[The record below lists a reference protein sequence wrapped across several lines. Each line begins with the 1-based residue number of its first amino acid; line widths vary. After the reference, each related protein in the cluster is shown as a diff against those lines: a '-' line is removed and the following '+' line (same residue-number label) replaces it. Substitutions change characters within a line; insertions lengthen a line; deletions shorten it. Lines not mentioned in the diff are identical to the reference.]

1 MWTDS
6 GRGVN
11 VLDFTYSNDG
21 FLPYDSFDY
30 IFNEREMPEFGKVA
44 SPYLKP
50 LSTWKFYLAN
60 GQTEIPFGVENT
72 SFDDSDWP
80 LVNCPS
86 TWQTEGFGL
95 PQNLIYDYPVRLAEN
110 AARKEETISDKYIL
124 KSIGDEDDEVGI
136 YRTTV
141 VFKPEDI
148 DRALYLEASGISGS
162 FKIFIN
168 DKFLCNSHALF
179 TRKRILISGLVK
191 AGVNQITIMVNRYDR
206 DDDGHII
213 LDMMNFGFSGIFR
226 PIMIVEDSLLELS
239 NLHIKLEYV
248 PSAYISE
255 VAKMDALAVRETVSR
270 VPHGDFMIKVD
281 FSMRNHTNYMIPYS
295 VRISLLEAR
304 AEYDPYKLPFVN
316 IKGQSKPVVGVVDA
330 LKETRDST
338 DFIALDVAQWSD
350 CTPVQYDIVFEV
362 MDSEGKVICAKKKRF
377 GFRTTE
383 IVQDKLNVNDRRVN
397 LMLVKYYEFDP
408 QGGIAVPQDRMRQDI
423 ILMKRAGINGVI
435 ADGMPLSDEFL
446 NLCDQYGMYVI
457 ATAADFYMR
466 DYVEACMNHPSV
478 VMWGFQKYNFNPETA
493 RRVKN
498 ECMLIDDTRPWYCE
512 VLGPVISK
520 GKKVRSQ
527 GKITDMKPMP
537 SDAGAVFG
545 PWEDLCLDR
554 KKIFSLNRTGRNLF
568 ETIPGRTRFTDDD
581 TLYKWIHHADLVG
594 GKQKENSCIGQGIVD
609 AERNPHPIYLDI
621 KKQCQTIAIFASA
634 GDPANLTMRNSNQ
647 FGYTE
652 ELDLEWKVLLGGRAI
667 MSGRGVIPE
676 IEPFG
681 SRTLR
686 FPFSTEVFTT
696 PGWAQGKAEFIEM
709 YMNALSK
716 ELVFDIT
723 LKLHNDTYYA
733 KAGYE
738 VAFYQDVLTDNIASP
753 VGKIDTS
760 KSGLGSGEKPKVD
773 ETRQLG
779 AGNVPDTGIDSDV
792 ALPGSLE
799 DQALLTEDDGG
810 RVERIENGDQLA
822 KLGDNIID
830 ADAPV
835 EETISSVITKNT
847 VSTVSHGLF
856 VGKGNLRIGFSRDPG
871 SLESLEIAGYN
882 FLKGPLAPS
891 FYRCPSNIDRTDRSF
906 ILARTVFSKESDY
919 EQIQNSIKYI
929 GSEYSTRDG
938 EFTMISR
945 YKSFAMH
952 GEVILFYEV
961 PQADTLRVTLE
972 FKPKYDMVRYGIRFP
987 IVRNDCVC
995 SWYGR
1000 GPGESYVDRKNAARL
1015 GVYSAGAGKIY
1026 HPYARPAENSS
1037 HTDTQIVK
1045 ITNGDG
1051 DAIEIRRIGN
1061 NPKFDFTVLP
1071 YTPEQM
1077 NEFLHEEQLMHND
1090 FCEFFCDFASKEIER
1105 TQDNITSQPV
1115 KKDVKY
1121 RETFELKLVPRQGLV
1136 EET

>member
-1 MWTDS
+1 
-6 GRGVN
+6 
-11 VLDFTYSNDG
+11 
-21 FLPYDSFDY
+21 
-30 IFNEREMPEFGKVA
+30 MPEFGKVA

-50 LSTWKFYLAN
+50 LTTWKFYLAN
-60 GQTEIPFGVENT
+60 GQSEVPFGVMNT
-72 SFDDSDWP
+72 SYDDSEWA

-95 PQNLIYDYPVRLAEN
+95 PQNLIYDYPIRLAEN
-110 AARKEETISDKYIL
+110 AARREESISDKYIM
-124 KSIGDEDDEVGI
+124 KSTGNDDDEVGI

-141 VFKPEDI
+141 VFTPEEI
-148 DRALYLEASGISGS
+148 ERALYLETSGICGS
-162 FKIFIN
+162 FKVFIN
-168 DKFLCNSHALF
+168 DKLLCNSHAIF
-179 TRKRILISGLVK
+179 TRKRLLISGLVK
-191 AGVNQITIMVNRYDR
+191 AGVNQITIIVNRYDR

-213 LDMMNFGFSGIFR
+213 LDMMNFGFSGLFR

-255 VAKMDALAVRETVSR
+255 VAKMDTLAVRENVSR

-281 FSMRNHTNYMIPYS
+281 FAMRNHTNYMIPYS

-316 IKGQSKPVVGVVDA
+316 IKGQSEPVVGVVDA
-330 LKETRDST
+330 LKETRAST

-350 CTPVQYDIVFEV
+350 CTPVQYDIIFEV

-457 ATAADFYMR
+457 ATSADFYLR

-478 VMWGFQKYNFNPETA
+478 VMWGIQRYNYNDEA
-493 RRVKN
+493 AQRVKN
-498 ECMLIDDTRPWYCE
+498 ECVLIDDSRPWYCE
-512 VLGPVISK
+512 VTRAEKTGA
-520 GKKVRSQ
+520 KKVRPQ
-527 GKITDMKPMP
+527 GKISDMRPLP

-554 KKIFSLNRTGRNLF
+554 KKIFGLNRTGRNLF
-568 ETIPGRTRFTDDD
+568 ESIPGRTRFTDDD

-634 GDPANLTMRNSNQ
+634 GDPSNLTMRNSNQ

>member
-1 MWTDS
+1 
-6 GRGVN
+6 
-11 VLDFTYSNDG
+11 
-21 FLPYDSFDY
+21 
-30 IFNEREMPEFGKVA
+30 MPEFGKVA
-44 SPYLKP
+44 SPYMKP
-50 LSTWKFYLAN
+50 LKTWKFYLAN
-60 GQTEIPFGVENT
+60 GQSEVPFGVMNS

-80 LVNCPS
+80 LINCPS

-95 PQNLIYDYPVRLAEN
+95 PQNLIYDYPERVAQDV
-110 AARKEETISDKYIL
+110 ARKEETISDKYVL
-124 KSIGDEDDEVGI
+124 KSVGYDDDEVGI

-148 DRALYLEASGISGS
+148 DRALYLETSGICGS
-162 FKIFIN
+162 FKVFVN
-168 DKFLCNSHALF
+168 DKLLCSSHAVF
-179 TRKRILISGLVK
+179 TRKRLLISGLVR
-191 AGVNQITIMVNRYDR
+191 AGVNQITIIVNRYDR

-213 LDMMNFGFSGIFR
+213 LDMMNFGFSGLFR

-239 NLHIKLEYV
+239 NLHIQLEYV

-255 VAKMDALAVRETVSR
+255 VAKMDALATRSSVSR

-281 FSMRNHTNYMIPYS
+281 FGLRNHTNYMIPYS

-316 IKGQSKPVVGVVDA
+316 IKGQSEPVVGVVDA
-330 LKETRDST
+330 LKETRANT
-338 DFIALDVAQWSD
+338 DFVALDVAQWSD

-383 IVQDKLNVNDRRVN
+383 IVQDKLNINDRRVN
-397 LMLVKYYEFDP
+397 LNLVKYYEFDP
-408 QGGIAVPQDRMRQDI
+408 QNGIAVSLDRMRQDI

-435 ADGMPLSDEFL
+435 ADGMPLSDDFL

-457 ATAADFYMR
+457 ATSSVLYMR
-466 DYVEACMNHPSV
+466 DYVESAMNHPSV
-478 VMWGFQKYNFNPETA
+478 VMWGFQKYNFNYELA
-493 RRVKN
+493 HRIKR
-498 ECMLIDDTRPWYCE
+498 ECTMIDDTRRWYCE
-512 VLGPVISK
+512 AQIASAANKKAKPLERIS
-520 GKKVRSQ
+520 
-527 GKITDMKPMP
+527 DMKPLP
-537 SDAGAVFG
+537 SEAGAVFG

-554 KKIFSLNRTGRNLF
+554 KKIFDLNRTGRNLF
-568 ETIPGRTRFTDDD
+568 ETIPGRTRFTDDE
-581 TLYKWIHHADLVG
+581 TPYKWIHHADLVG

-621 KKQCQTIAIFASA
+621 KKQCQSVVIFAAA
-634 GDPANLTMRNSNQ
+634 GDPATLTMRNSNQ
-647 FGYTE
+647 FGYTS
-652 ELDLEWKVLLGGRAI
+652 ELDLEWKILLGGRAI

-681 SRTLR
+681 SRTLK
-686 FPFSTEVFTT
+686 FPFATDVFTT
-696 PGWAQGKAEFIEM
+696 PGWAQGKAEFVEM

-723 LKLHNDTYYA
+723 LKLHKDTYYA

-753 VGKIDTS
+753 VGDMPSDSLGLGDGEKPEA
-760 KSGLGSGEKPKVD
+760 KAPMQLGSGMKDPEN
-773 ETRQLG
+773 TLM
-779 AGNVPDTGIDSDV
+779 DTGVDS
-792 ALPGSLE
+792 
-799 DQALLTEDDGG
+799 DQALLTEDDNG
-810 RVERIENGDQLA
+810 RVERMSESSGLA
-822 KLGDNIID
+822 GN
-830 ADAPV
+830 
-835 EETISSVITKNT
+835 EEGFDDGSVPLDEKITDVITHNAVYT
-847 VSTVSHGLF
+847 VPHGLY
-856 VGKGNLRIGFSRDPG
+856 VGKGDLKIGFGRNPG

-882 FLKGPLAPS
+882 FLKGPLVPS

-919 EQIQNSIKYI
+919 EHIQESIKYI
-929 GSEYSTRDG
+929 GSEYGSRDG

-961 PQADTLRVTLE
+961 PRADTVRVTLE

-987 IVRNDCVC
+987 IVRDDCVC

-1037 HTDTQIVK
+1037 HTDTQVVK
-1045 ITNGDG
+1045 LTNGDG
-1051 DAIEIRRIGN
+1051 DSIEIRRIGY

-1077 NEFLHEEQLMHND
+1077 NEFLHEEQLMNND

-1105 TQDNITSQPV
+1105 TKDNITSQPV

-1121 RETFELKLVPRQGLV
+1121 KETFEIRLVPGANYV
-1136 EET
+1136 GEA

>member
-1 MWTDS
+1 
-6 GRGVN
+6 
-11 VLDFTYSNDG
+11 
-21 FLPYDSFDY
+21 
-30 IFNEREMPEFGKVA
+30 MPEFGKVA
-44 SPYLKP
+44 SPYMKP
-50 LSTWKFYLAN
+50 LKTWKFYLAN
-60 GQTEIPFGVENT
+60 GQSEVPFGVMNS

-80 LVNCPS
+80 LINCPS

-95 PQNLIYDYPVRLAEN
+95 PQNLIYDYPERVAQDV
-110 AARKEETISDKYIL
+110 ARKEETISDKYVL
-124 KSIGDEDDEVGI
+124 KSVGYDDDEVGI

-148 DRALYLEASGISGS
+148 DRALYLETSGICGS
-162 FKIFIN
+162 FKVFVN
-168 DKFLCNSHALF
+168 DKLLCSSHAVF
-179 TRKRILISGLVK
+179 TRKRLLISGLVR
-191 AGVNQITIMVNRYDR
+191 AGVNQITIIVNRYDR

-213 LDMMNFGFSGIFR
+213 LDMMNFGFSGLFR

-239 NLHIKLEYV
+239 NLHIQLEYV

-255 VAKMDALAVRETVSR
+255 VAKMDALATRSSVSR

-281 FSMRNHTNYMIPYS
+281 FGLRNHTNYMIPYS

-316 IKGQSKPVVGVVDA
+316 IKGQSEPVVGVVDA
-330 LKETRDST
+330 LKETRANT
-338 DFIALDVAQWSD
+338 DFVALDVAQWSD

-383 IVQDKLNVNDRRVN
+383 IVQDKLNINDRRVN
-397 LMLVKYYEFDP
+397 LNLVKYYEFDP
-408 QGGIAVPQDRMRQDI
+408 QNGIAVSLDRMRQDI

-435 ADGMPLSDEFL
+435 ADGMPLSDDFL

-457 ATAADFYMR
+457 ATSSVLYMR
-466 DYVEACMNHPSV
+466 DYVESAMNHPSV
-478 VMWGFQKYNFNPETA
+478 VMWGFQKYNFNYELA
-493 RRVKN
+493 HRIKR
-498 ECMLIDDTRPWYCE
+498 ECTMIDDTRRWYCE
-512 VLGPVISK
+512 AQIASAANKKAKPLERIS
-520 GKKVRSQ
+520 
-527 GKITDMKPMP
+527 DMKPLP
-537 SDAGAVFG
+537 SEAGAVFG

-554 KKIFSLNRTGRNLF
+554 KKIFDLNRTGRNLF
-568 ETIPGRTRFTDDD
+568 ETIPGRTRFTDDE
-581 TLYKWIHHADLVG
+581 TPYKWIHHADLVG

-621 KKQCQTIAIFASA
+621 KKQCQSVVIFAAA
-634 GDPANLTMRNSNQ
+634 GDPATLTMRNSNQ
-647 FGYTE
+647 FGYTP
-652 ELDLEWKVLLGGRAI
+652 ELDLEWKILLGGRAI

-681 SRTLR
+681 SRTLK
-686 FPFSTEVFTT
+686 FPFATDVFTT
-696 PGWAQGKAEFIEM
+696 PGWAQGKAEFVEM

-723 LKLHNDTYYA
+723 LKLHKDTYYA

-753 VGKIDTS
+753 VGDMPSDSLGLGDGEKPEA
-760 KSGLGSGEKPKVD
+760 KAPMQLGSGMKDPEN
-773 ETRQLG
+773 TLM
-779 AGNVPDTGIDSDV
+779 DTGVDS
-792 ALPGSLE
+792 
-799 DQALLTEDDGG
+799 DQALLTEDDNG
-810 RVERIENGDQLA
+810 RVERMSERSGLA
-822 KLGDNIID
+822 GYEEGFDD
-830 ADAPV
+830 GSAPLD
-835 EETISSVITKNT
+835 EKITDVITHNAVYT
-847 VSTVSHGLF
+847 VPHGLY
-856 VGKGNLRIGFSRDPG
+856 VGKGDLKIGFGRNPG

-882 FLKGPLAPS
+882 FLKGPLVPS

-919 EQIQNSIKYI
+919 EHIQESIKYI
-929 GSEYSTRDG
+929 GSEYGSRDG

-961 PQADTLRVTLE
+961 PRADTVRVTLE

-987 IVRNDCVC
+987 IVRDDCVC

-1015 GVYSAGAGKIY
+1015 GVYSAEAGKIY

-1037 HTDTQIVK
+1037 HTDTQVVK
-1045 ITNGDG
+1045 LTNGDG
-1051 DAIEIRRIGN
+1051 DSIEIRRIGY

-1077 NEFLHEEQLMHND
+1077 NEFLHEEQLMNND

-1105 TQDNITSQPV
+1105 TKDNITSQPV

-1121 RETFELKLVPRQGLV
+1121 KETFEIRLVPGANYV
-1136 EET
+1136 GEA

>member
-1 MWTDS
+1 ME
-6 GRGVN
+6 
-11 VLDFTYSNDG
+11 FTYSNDG
-21 FLPYDSFDY
+21 FLPYSSFDY
-30 IFNEREMPEFGKVA
+30 IFGEREMPEFGKVA
-44 SPYLKP
+44 SPYMKP
-50 LSTWKFYLAN
+50 LKTWKFYLAN
-60 GQTEIPFGVENT
+60 GQSEVPFGVMNS

-80 LVNCPS
+80 LINCPS

-95 PQNLIYDYPVRLAEN
+95 PQNLIYDYPERVAQDV
-110 AARKEETISDKYIL
+110 ARKEETISDKYVL
-124 KSIGDEDDEVGI
+124 KSVGYDDDEVGI

-148 DRALYLEASGISGS
+148 DRALYLETSGICGS
-162 FKIFIN
+162 FKVFVN
-168 DKFLCNSHALF
+168 DKLLCSSHAVF
-179 TRKRILISGLVK
+179 TRKRLLISGLVR
-191 AGVNQITIMVNRYDR
+191 AGVNQITIIVNRYDR

-213 LDMMNFGFSGIFR
+213 LDMMNFGFSGLFR

-239 NLHIKLEYV
+239 NLHIQLEYV

-255 VAKMDALAVRETVSR
+255 VAKMDALATRSSVSR
-270 VPHGDFMIKVD
+270 APHGDFMIKVD
-281 FSMRNHTNYMIPYS
+281 FGLRNHTNYMIPYS

-316 IKGQSKPVVGVVDA
+316 IKGQSEPVVGVVDA
-330 LKETRDST
+330 LKETRANT
-338 DFIALDVAQWSD
+338 DFVALDVAQWSD

-383 IVQDKLNVNDRRVN
+383 IVQDKLNINDRRVN
-397 LMLVKYYEFDP
+397 LNLVKYYEFDP
-408 QGGIAVPQDRMRQDI
+408 QNGIAVSLDRMRQDI

-435 ADGMPLSDEFL
+435 ADGMPLSDDFL

-457 ATAADFYMR
+457 ATSSVLYMR
-466 DYVEACMNHPSV
+466 DYVESAMNHPSV
-478 VMWGFQKYNFNPETA
+478 VMWGFQKYNFNYELA
-493 RRVKN
+493 HRIKR
-498 ECMLIDDTRPWYCE
+498 ECTMIDDTRRWYCE
-512 VLGPVISK
+512 AQIASAANKKAKPLERIS
-520 GKKVRSQ
+520 
-527 GKITDMKPMP
+527 DMKPLP
-537 SDAGAVFG
+537 SEAGAVFG
-545 PWEDLCLDR
+545 PWEDLCLAR
-554 KKIFSLNRTGRNLF
+554 KKIFDLNRTGRNLF
-568 ETIPGRTRFTDDD
+568 ETIPGRTRFTDDE
-581 TLYKWIHHADLVG
+581 TPYKWIHHADLVG

-621 KKQCQTIAIFASA
+621 KKQCQSVVIFAAA
-634 GDPANLTMRNSNQ
+634 GDPATLTMRNSNQ
-647 FGYTE
+647 FGYTP
-652 ELDLEWKVLLGGRAI
+652 ELDLEWKILLGGRAI

-681 SRTLR
+681 SRTLK
-686 FPFSTEVFTT
+686 FPFATDVFTT
-696 PGWAQGKAEFIEM
+696 PGWAQGKAEFVEM

-723 LKLHNDTYYA
+723 LKLHKDTYYA

-753 VGKIDTS
+753 VGDMPSDSLGLGDGEKPEA
-760 KSGLGSGEKPKVD
+760 KAPMQLGSGMKDPEN
-773 ETRQLG
+773 TLM
-779 AGNVPDTGIDSDV
+779 DTGVDS
-792 ALPGSLE
+792 
-799 DQALLTEDDGG
+799 DQALLTEDDNG
-810 RVERIENGDQLA
+810 RVERMSSNSGLA
-822 KLGDNIID
+822 GYEEGFDD
-830 ADAPV
+830 GSAPLD
-835 EETISSVITKNT
+835 EKITDVITHNAVYT
-847 VSTVSHGLF
+847 VPHGLY
-856 VGKGNLRIGFSRDPG
+856 VGKGDLKIGFGRNPG

-882 FLKGPLAPS
+882 FLKGPLVPS

-919 EQIQNSIKYI
+919 EHIQESIKYI
-929 GSEYSTRDG
+929 GSEYGSRDG

-961 PQADTLRVTLE
+961 PRADTVRVTLE

-987 IVRNDCVC
+987 IVRDDCVC

-1037 HTDTQIVK
+1037 HTDTQVVK
-1045 ITNGDG
+1045 LTNGDG
-1051 DAIEIRRIGN
+1051 DSIEIRRIGY

-1077 NEFLHEEQLMHND
+1077 NEFLHEEQLMNND

-1105 TQDNITSQPV
+1105 TKDNITSQPV

-1121 RETFELKLVPRQGLV
+1121 KETFEIRLVPGANYV
-1136 EET
+1136 GEA

>member
-1 MWTDS
+1 
-6 GRGVN
+6 
-11 VLDFTYSNDG
+11 
-21 FLPYDSFDY
+21 
-30 IFNEREMPEFGKVA
+30 MPEFGKVA

-50 LSTWKFYLAN
+50 LTTWKFYLAN
-60 GQTEIPFGVENT
+60 GQSEVPFGVMNT
-72 SFDDSDWP
+72 SYDDSEWA

-95 PQNLIYDYPVRLAEN
+95 PQNLIYDYPIRLAEN
-110 AARKEETISDKYIL
+110 AARREESISDKYIM
-124 KSIGDEDDEVGI
+124 KSTGNDDDEVGI

-141 VFKPEDI
+141 VFTPEEI
-148 DRALYLEASGISGS
+148 ERALYLETSGICGS
-162 FKIFIN
+162 FKVFIN
-168 DKFLCNSHALF
+168 DKLLCNSHAIF
-179 TRKRILISGLVK
+179 TRKRLLISGLVK
-191 AGVNQITIMVNRYDR
+191 AGVNQITIIVNRYDR

-213 LDMMNFGFSGIFR
+213 LDMMNFGFSGLFR

-255 VAKMDALAVRETVSR
+255 VAKMDTLAVRENVSR

-281 FSMRNHTNYMIPYS
+281 FAMRNHTNYMIPYS

-316 IKGQSKPVVGVVDA
+316 IKGQSEPVVGVVDA
-330 LKETRDST
+330 LKETRAST

-350 CTPVQYDIVFEV
+350 CTPVQYDIIFEV

-457 ATAADFYMR
+457 ATSADFYLR

-478 VMWGFQKYNFNPETA
+478 VMWGIQRYNYNDEA
-493 RRVKN
+493 AQRVKN
-498 ECMLIDDTRPWYCE
+498 ECVLIDDSRPWYCE
-512 VLGPVISK
+512 VTRAEKTGA
-520 GKKVRSQ
+520 KKVRPQ
-527 GKITDMKPMP
+527 GKISDMRPLP

-554 KKIFSLNRTGRNLF
+554 KKIFGLNRTGRNLF
-568 ETIPGRTRFTDDD
+568 ESIPGRTRFTDDD

>member
-1 MWTDS
+1 
-6 GRGVN
+6 
-11 VLDFTYSNDG
+11 
-21 FLPYDSFDY
+21 
-30 IFNEREMPEFGKVA
+30 MPEFGKVA
-44 SPYLKP
+44 SPYMKP
-50 LSTWKFYLAN
+50 LKTWKFYLAN
-60 GQTEIPFGVENT
+60 GQSEVPFGVMNS

-80 LVNCPS
+80 LINCPS

-95 PQNLIYDYPVRLAEN
+95 PQNLIYDYPERVAQDV
-110 AARKEETISDKYIL
+110 ARKEETISDKYVL
-124 KSIGDEDDEVGI
+124 KSVGYDDDEVGI

-148 DRALYLEASGISGS
+148 DRALYLETSGICGS
-162 FKIFIN
+162 FKVFVN
-168 DKFLCNSHALF
+168 DKLLCSSHAVF
-179 TRKRILISGLVK
+179 TRKRLLISGLVR
-191 AGVNQITIMVNRYDR
+191 AGVNQITIIVNRYDR

-213 LDMMNFGFSGIFR
+213 LDMMNFGFSGLFR

-239 NLHIKLEYV
+239 NLHIQLEYV

-255 VAKMDALAVRETVSR
+255 VAKMDALATRSSVSR

-281 FSMRNHTNYMIPYS
+281 FGLRNHTNYMIPYS

-316 IKGQSKPVVGVVDA
+316 IKGQSEPVVGVVDA
-330 LKETRDST
+330 LKETRANT
-338 DFIALDVAQWSD
+338 DFVALDVAQWSD

-383 IVQDKLNVNDRRVN
+383 IVQDKLNINDRRVN
-397 LMLVKYYEFDP
+397 LNLVKYYEFDP
-408 QGGIAVPQDRMRQDI
+408 QNGIAVSLDRMRQDI

-435 ADGMPLSDEFL
+435 ADGMPLSDDFL

-457 ATAADFYMR
+457 ATSSVLYMR
-466 DYVEACMNHPSV
+466 DYVESAMNHPSV
-478 VMWGFQKYNFNPETA
+478 VMWGFQKYNFNYELA
-493 RRVKN
+493 HRIKR
-498 ECMLIDDTRPWYCE
+498 ECTMIDDTRRWYCE
-512 VLGPVISK
+512 AQIASAANKKAKPLERIS
-520 GKKVRSQ
+520 
-527 GKITDMKPMP
+527 DMKPLP
-537 SDAGAVFG
+537 SEAGAVFG

-554 KKIFSLNRTGRNLF
+554 KKIFDLNRTGRNLF
-568 ETIPGRTRFTDDD
+568 ETIPGRTRFTDDE
-581 TLYKWIHHADLVG
+581 TPYKWIHHADLVG

-621 KKQCQTIAIFASA
+621 KKQCQSVVIFAAA
-634 GDPANLTMRNSNQ
+634 GDPATLTMRNSNQ
-647 FGYTE
+647 FGYTS
-652 ELDLEWKVLLGGRAI
+652 ELDLEWKILLGGRAI

-681 SRTLR
+681 SRTLK
-686 FPFSTEVFTT
+686 FPFATDVFTT
-696 PGWAQGKAEFIEM
+696 PGWAQGKAEFVEM

-723 LKLHNDTYYA
+723 LKLHKDTYYA

-753 VGKIDTS
+753 VGDMPSDSLGLGDGEKPEA
-760 KSGLGSGEKPKVD
+760 KAPMQLGSGMKDPEN
-773 ETRQLG
+773 TLM
-779 AGNVPDTGIDSDV
+779 DTGVDS
-792 ALPGSLE
+792 
-799 DQALLTEDDGG
+799 DQALLTEDDNG
-810 RVERIENGDQLA
+810 RVERMSSNSGLA
-822 KLGDNIID
+822 GYEEGFDD
-830 ADAPV
+830 GSAPLD
-835 EETISSVITKNT
+835 EKITDVITHNAVYT
-847 VSTVSHGLF
+847 VPHGLY
-856 VGKGNLRIGFSRDPG
+856 VGKGDLKIGFGRNPG

-882 FLKGPLAPS
+882 FLKGPLVPS

-919 EQIQNSIKYI
+919 EHIQESIKYI
-929 GSEYSTRDG
+929 GSEYGSRDG

-961 PQADTLRVTLE
+961 PRADTVRVTLE

-987 IVRNDCVC
+987 IVRDDCVC

-1037 HTDTQIVK
+1037 HTDTQVVK
-1045 ITNGDG
+1045 LTNGDG
-1051 DAIEIRRIGN
+1051 DSIEIRRIGY

-1077 NEFLHEEQLMHND
+1077 NEFLHEEQLMNND

-1105 TQDNITSQPV
+1105 TKDNITSQPV

-1121 RETFELKLVPRQGLV
+1121 KETFEIRLVPGANYV
-1136 EET
+1136 GEA

>member
-1 MWTDS
+1 
-6 GRGVN
+6 
-11 VLDFTYSNDG
+11 
-21 FLPYDSFDY
+21 
-30 IFNEREMPEFGKVA
+30 MPEFGKVA
-44 SPYLKP
+44 SPYMKP
-50 LSTWKFYLAN
+50 LKTWKFYLAN
-60 GQTEIPFGVENT
+60 GQSEVPFGVMNS

-80 LVNCPS
+80 LINCPS

-95 PQNLIYDYPVRLAEN
+95 PQNLIYDYPERVAQDV
-110 AARKEETISDKYIL
+110 ARKEETISDKYVL
-124 KSIGDEDDEVGI
+124 KSVGYDDDEVGI

-148 DRALYLEASGISGS
+148 DRALYLETSGICGS
-162 FKIFIN
+162 FKVFVN
-168 DKFLCNSHALF
+168 DKLLCSSHAVF
-179 TRKRILISGLVK
+179 TRKRLLISGLVR
-191 AGVNQITIMVNRYDR
+191 AGVNQITIIVNRYDR

-213 LDMMNFGFSGIFR
+213 LDMMNFGFSGLFR

-239 NLHIKLEYV
+239 NLHIQLEYV

-255 VAKMDALAVRETVSR
+255 VAKMDALATRSSVSR

-281 FSMRNHTNYMIPYS
+281 FGLRNHTNYMIPYS

-316 IKGQSKPVVGVVDA
+316 IKGQSEPVVGVVDA
-330 LKETRDST
+330 LKETRANT
-338 DFIALDVAQWSD
+338 DFVALNVAQWSD

-383 IVQDKLNVNDRRVN
+383 IVQDKLNINDRRVN
-397 LMLVKYYEFDP
+397 LNLVKYYEFDP
-408 QGGIAVPQDRMRQDI
+408 QNGIAVSLDRMRQDI

-435 ADGMPLSDEFL
+435 ADGMPLSDDFL

-457 ATAADFYMR
+457 ATSSVLYMR
-466 DYVEACMNHPSV
+466 DYVESAMNHPSV
-478 VMWGFQKYNFNPETA
+478 VMWGFQKYNFNYELA
-493 RRVKN
+493 HRIKR
-498 ECMLIDDTRPWYCE
+498 ECTMIDDTRRWYCE
-512 VLGPVISK
+512 AQIASAANKKAKPLERIS
-520 GKKVRSQ
+520 
-527 GKITDMKPMP
+527 DMKPLP
-537 SDAGAVFG
+537 SEAGAVFG

-554 KKIFSLNRTGRNLF
+554 KKIFDLNRTGRNLF
-568 ETIPGRTRFTDDD
+568 ETIPGRTRFTDDE
-581 TLYKWIHHADLVG
+581 TPYKWIHHADLVG

-621 KKQCQTIAIFASA
+621 KKQCQSVVIFAAA
-634 GDPANLTMRNSNQ
+634 GDPATLTMRNSNQ
-647 FGYTE
+647 FGYTP
-652 ELDLEWKVLLGGRAI
+652 ELDLEWKILLGGRAI

-681 SRTLR
+681 SRTLK
-686 FPFSTEVFTT
+686 FPFATDVFTT
-696 PGWAQGKAEFIEM
+696 PGWAQGKAEFVEM

-723 LKLHNDTYYA
+723 LKLHKDTYYA

-753 VGKIDTS
+753 VGDMPSDSLGLGDGEKPEA
-760 KSGLGSGEKPKVD
+760 KAPMQLGSGMKDPEN
-773 ETRQLG
+773 TLM
-779 AGNVPDTGIDSDV
+779 DTGVDS
-792 ALPGSLE
+792 
-799 DQALLTEDDGG
+799 DQALLTEDDNG
-810 RVERIENGDQLA
+810 RVERMSESSGLA
-822 KLGDNIID
+822 GYEEGFDD
-830 ADAPV
+830 GSAPLD
-835 EETISSVITKNT
+835 EKITDVITHNAVYT
-847 VSTVSHGLF
+847 VPHGLY
-856 VGKGNLRIGFSRDPG
+856 VGKGDLKIGFGRNPG

-882 FLKGPLAPS
+882 FLKGPLVPS

-919 EQIQNSIKYI
+919 EHIQESIKYI
-929 GSEYSTRDG
+929 GSEYGSRDG

-961 PQADTLRVTLE
+961 PRADTVRVTLE

-987 IVRNDCVC
+987 IVRDDCVC

-1037 HTDTQIVK
+1037 HTDTQVVK
-1045 ITNGDG
+1045 LTNGDG
-1051 DAIEIRRIGN
+1051 DSIEIRRIGY

-1077 NEFLHEEQLMHND
+1077 NEFLHEEQLMNND

-1105 TQDNITSQPV
+1105 TKDNITSQPV

-1121 RETFELKLVPRQGLV
+1121 KETFEIRLVPGANYV
-1136 EET
+1136 GEA

>member
-1 MWTDS
+1 
-6 GRGVN
+6 
-11 VLDFTYSNDG
+11 
-21 FLPYDSFDY
+21 
-30 IFNEREMPEFGKVA
+30 MPEFGKVA
-44 SPYLKP
+44 SPYLKT
-50 LSTWKFYLAN
+50 LTTWKFYLAN
-60 GQTEIPFGVENT
+60 GQSEVPFGVMNT
-72 SFDDSDWP
+72 SYDDSEWA

-95 PQNLIYDYPVRLAEN
+95 PQNLIYDYPIRLAEN
-110 AARKEETISDKYIL
+110 AARREESISDKYIM
-124 KSIGDEDDEVGI
+124 KSTGNDDDEVGI

-141 VFKPEDI
+141 VFTPEEI
-148 DRALYLEASGISGS
+148 ERALYLETSGICGS
-162 FKIFIN
+162 FKVFIN
-168 DKFLCNSHALF
+168 DKLLCNSHAIF
-179 TRKRILISGLVK
+179 TRKRLLISGLVK
-191 AGVNQITIMVNRYDR
+191 AGVNQITIIVNRYDR

-213 LDMMNFGFSGIFR
+213 LDMMNFGFSGLFR

-255 VAKMDALAVRETVSR
+255 VAKMDTLAVRENVSR

-281 FSMRNHTNYMIPYS
+281 FAMRNHTNYMIPYS

-316 IKGQSKPVVGVVDA
+316 IKGQSEPVVGVVDA
-330 LKETRDST
+330 LKETRAST

-350 CTPVQYDIVFEV
+350 CTPVQYDIIFEV

-457 ATAADFYMR
+457 ATSADFYLR

-478 VMWGFQKYNFNPETA
+478 VMWGIQRYNYNDEA
-493 RRVKN
+493 AQRVKN
-498 ECMLIDDTRPWYCE
+498 ECVLIDDSRPWYCE
-512 VLGPVISK
+512 VTRAEKTGA
-520 GKKVRSQ
+520 KKVRPQ
-527 GKITDMKPMP
+527 GKISDMRPLP

-554 KKIFSLNRTGRNLF
+554 KKIFGLNRTGRNLF
-568 ETIPGRTRFTDDD
+568 ESIPGRTRFTDDD

-738 VAFYQDVLTDNIASP
+738 VAFYQDILTDNIASP

-1015 GVYSAGAGKIY
+1015 GVYSAGVGKIY

-1136 EET
+1136 DET

>member
-1 MWTDS
+1 ME
-6 GRGVN
+6 
-11 VLDFTYSNDG
+11 FTYSNDG
-21 FLPYDSFDY
+21 FLPYSSFDY
-30 IFNEREMPEFGKVA
+30 IFGEREMPEFGKVA
-44 SPYLKP
+44 SPYMKP
-50 LSTWKFYLAN
+50 LKTWKFYLAN
-60 GQTEIPFGVENT
+60 GQSEVPFGVMNT
-72 SFDDSDWP
+72 SFDDSDWA

-95 PQNLIYDYPVRLAEN
+95 PQNLIYDYPERLAHDV
-110 AARKEETISDKYIL
+110 ARKEESISDKYIL
-124 KSIGDEDDEVGI
+124 KSTGCDDDEVGI

-148 DRALYLEASGISGS
+148 DRALYLETSGICGS
-162 FKIFIN
+162 FKVFVN
-168 DKFLCNSHALF
+168 DKLLCNSHAIF
-179 TRKRILISGLVK
+179 TRKRLLISGLVK
-191 AGVNQITIMVNRYDR
+191 AGVNQITIIVNRYDR

-239 NLHIKLEYV
+239 NLHIQLEYV

-255 VAKMDALAVRETVSR
+255 VAKMDALATRSSVSR

-281 FSMRNHTNYMIPYS
+281 FAMRNHTNYMIPYS

-316 IKGQSKPVVGVVDA
+316 IKGQSEPVVGVVDA
-330 LKETRDST
+330 LKETRAST
-338 DFIALDVAQWSD
+338 DFVALDVAQWSD

-362 MDSEGKVICAKKKRF
+362 MDSEGKAICAKKKRF

-383 IVQDKLNVNDRRVN
+383 IVQDKLNINDRRVN
-397 LMLVKYYEFDP
+397 LNLVKYYEFDP
-408 QGGIAVPQDRMRQDI
+408 QNGIAVSLDRMRQDI

-457 ATAADFYMR
+457 ATSSVAYMR
-466 DYVEACMNHPSV
+466 DYVEAAMNHPSV
-478 VMWGFQKYNFNPETA
+478 VMWGFQKYNFDYELAN
-493 RRVKN
+493 RVKH
-498 ECMLIDDTRPWYCE
+498 ECIRIDDTRRWYCE
-512 VLGPVISK
+512 AKIADASNKKAKPLERIS
-520 GKKVRSQ
+520 
-527 GKITDMKPMP
+527 DMKPLP
-537 SDAGAVFG
+537 SEAGAVFG

-554 KKIFSLNRTGRNLF
+554 KKIFDLNRTERNLF
-568 ETIPGRTRFTDDD
+568 ETIPGRTRFTDDE
-581 TLYKWIHHADLVG
+581 TPYKWIHHADLVG

-621 KKQCQTIAIFASA
+621 KKQCQSIVIFSAA
-634 GDPANLTMRNSNQ
+634 GDPATLTMRNSNQ
-647 FGYTE
+647 FGYTS
-652 ELDLEWKVLLGGRAI
+652 ELDLEWKILLGGRAI

-681 SRTLR
+681 SRTLK
-686 FPFSTEVFTT
+686 FPFATDIFTT

-723 LKLHNDTYYA
+723 LKLHKDTYYA

-753 VGKIDTS
+753 VGDVPSDSLGLGNGEKPEAEAPMQ
-760 KSGLGSGEKPKVD
+760 LGSGMKEP
-773 ETRQLG
+773 
-779 AGNVPDTGIDSDV
+779 GNAIMDTGIDSD
-792 ALPGSLE
+792 
-799 DQALLTEDDGG
+799 QALLTENDDG
-810 RVERIENGDQLA
+810 RVERMS
-822 KLGDNIID
+822 DNSGLTGYND
-830 ADAPV
+830 SFDDGSAPLD
-835 EETISSVITKNT
+835 ERISDVITHNAVFT
-847 VSTVSHGLF
+847 VPHGLY
-856 VGKGNLRIGFSRDPG
+856 VGKGDLKIGFSRNPG
-871 SLESLEIAGYN
+871 SLESLEIGGYN
-882 FLKGPLAPS
+882 FLKGPLVPS

-919 EQIQNSIKYI
+919 EHIQESIKYI
-929 GSEYSTRDG
+929 GSEYGSRDG

-952 GEVILFYEV
+952 GEVIVFYEV
-961 PQADTLRVTLE
+961 PKADTVRITLE

-987 IVRNDCVC
+987 IVKDDCVC

-1037 HTDTQIVK
+1037 HTDTQVVK
-1045 ITNGDG
+1045 LTNGDG
-1051 DAIEIRRIGN
+1051 DSIEIRRIGY

-1077 NEFLHEEQLMHND
+1077 NEFLHEEQLMNND

-1105 TQDNITSQPV
+1105 TKDNITSQPV

-1121 RETFELKLVPRQGLV
+1121 KETFEIRLVPGQNYVG
-1136 EET
+1136 EA

>member
-1 MWTDS
+1 
-6 GRGVN
+6 
-11 VLDFTYSNDG
+11 LEFTYSNDG

-50 LSTWKFYLAN
+50 LTTWRFYLAN
-60 GQTEIPFGVENT
+60 GQSEVPFGVMNN

-110 AARKEETISDKYIL
+110 AARKEETISDKYVL
-124 KSIGDEDDEVGI
+124 KSIGNEDDEVGI

-141 VFKPEDI
+141 VFTPAEI
-148 DRALYLEASGISGS
+148 ERALYLEASGICGS
-162 FKIFIN
+162 FKVFVN
-168 DKFLCNSHALF
+168 NQMVCNSHSLF
-179 TRKRILISGLVK
+179 TRKRLLISDVVQ
-191 AGVNQITIMVNRYDR
+191 AGVNHITIIVNRYDR
-206 DDDGHII
+206 DDEGHII
-213 LDMMNFGFSGIFR
+213 LDMMNFGFAGLFR

-281 FSMRNHTNYMIPYS
+281 FAMRNHTNYMIPYS

-316 IKGQSKPVVGVVDA
+316 IKGQSEPVVGVVDA
-330 LKETRDST
+330 LKETRAST
-338 DFIALDVAQWSD
+338 DFVALDVAQWSD

-457 ATAADFYMR
+457 ATSADFYMR

-478 VMWGFQKYNFNPETA
+478 VMWGIQTYNFNSETA
-493 RRVKN
+493 QRVKH

-512 VLGPVISK
+512 VNKLVTAT
-520 GKKVRSQ
+520 GKKAKPL
-527 GKITDMKPMP
+527 GKISDMRPLP
-537 SDAGAVFG
+537 SEAGAVFG

-554 KKIFSLNRTGRNLF
+554 KKIFDLNRIGRNLF

-581 TLYKWIHHADLVG
+581 APYKWIHHADLVG

-621 KKQCQTIAIFASA
+621 KKQCQTIAIFASV

-652 ELDLEWKVLLGGRAI
+652 ELDLEWKILLGGRTI

-681 SRTLR
+681 SRTLK
-686 FPFSTEVFTT
+686 FPFSTDIFTT

-723 LKLHNDTYYA
+723 LKLHKDTYYA

-753 VGKIDTS
+753 VGEVTTQS
-760 KSGLGSGEKPKVD
+760 TGLGSGQRPVENAA
-773 ETRQLG
+773 RQLG
-779 AGNVPDTGIDSDV
+779 SGMNTGVDSDL
-792 ALPGSLE
+792 ALPGMNE
-799 DQALLTEDDGG
+799 DQALLTEEDGG
-810 RVERIENGDQLA
+810 RVERITDNDKLA
-822 KLGDNIID
+822 NVPEVYVDGT
-830 ADAPV
+830 APV
-835 EETISSVITKNT
+835 EEDIGSVITRNM
-847 VSTVSHGLF
+847 VSTVPHGLY
-856 VGKGNLRIGFSRDPG
+856 VGKGNLRIGFSREPG

-919 EQIQNSIKYI
+919 EQIQNSIKFI
-929 GSEYSTRDG
+929 GSEYGCRDG

-952 GEVILFYEV
+952 GEVLVFYEV
-961 PQADTLRVTLE
+961 PKADTLRVTLE

-987 IVRNDCVC
+987 IVKDDCVC

-1051 DAIEIRRIGN
+1051 DSVEIRRIGR

-1077 NEFLHEEQLMHND
+1077 NEFLHEEQLMNND

-1105 TQDNITSQPV
+1105 TRDNISTQPV
-1115 KKDVKY
+1115 RKDVKY
-1121 RETFELKLVPRQGLV
+1121 RETFELRLVPKQGLI

>member
-1 MWTDS
+1 
-6 GRGVN
+6 
-11 VLDFTYSNDG
+11 
-21 FLPYDSFDY
+21 
-30 IFNEREMPEFGKVA
+30 MPEFGKVA
-44 SPYLKP
+44 SPYMKP
-50 LSTWKFYLAN
+50 LKTWKFYLAN
-60 GQTEIPFGVENT
+60 GQSEVPFGVMNS

-80 LVNCPS
+80 LINCPS

-95 PQNLIYDYPVRLAEN
+95 PQNLIYDYPERVAQDV
-110 AARKEETISDKYIL
+110 ARKEETISDKYVL
-124 KSIGDEDDEVGI
+124 KSVGYDDDEVGI

-148 DRALYLEASGISGS
+148 DRALYLETSGICGS
-162 FKIFIN
+162 FKVFVN
-168 DKFLCNSHALF
+168 DKLLCSSHAVF
-179 TRKRILISGLVK
+179 TRKRLLISGLVR
-191 AGVNQITIMVNRYDR
+191 AGVNQITIIVNRYDR

-213 LDMMNFGFSGIFR
+213 LDMMNFGFSGLFR

-239 NLHIKLEYV
+239 NLHIQLEYV

-255 VAKMDALAVRETVSR
+255 VAKMDALATRSSVSR

-281 FSMRNHTNYMIPYS
+281 FGLRNHTNYMIPYS

-316 IKGQSKPVVGVVDA
+316 IKGQSEPVVGVVDA
-330 LKETRDST
+330 LKETRANT
-338 DFIALDVAQWSD
+338 DFVALDVAQWSD

-383 IVQDKLNVNDRRVN
+383 IVQDKLNINDRRVN
-397 LMLVKYYEFDP
+397 LNLVKYYEFDP
-408 QGGIAVPQDRMRQDI
+408 QNGIAVSLDRMRQDI

-435 ADGMPLSDEFL
+435 ADGMPLSDDFL

-457 ATAADFYMR
+457 ATSSVLYMR
-466 DYVEACMNHPSV
+466 DYVESAMNHPSV
-478 VMWGFQKYNFNPETA
+478 VMWGFQKYNFNYELA
-493 RRVKN
+493 HRIKR
-498 ECMLIDDTRPWYCE
+498 ECTMIDDTRRWYCE
-512 VLGPVISK
+512 AQIASAANKKAKPLERIS
-520 GKKVRSQ
+520 
-527 GKITDMKPMP
+527 DMKPLP
-537 SDAGAVFG
+537 SEAGAVFG

-554 KKIFSLNRTGRNLF
+554 KKIFDLNRTGRNLF
-568 ETIPGRTRFTDDD
+568 ETIPGRTRFTDDE
-581 TLYKWIHHADLVG
+581 TPYKWIHHADLVG

-621 KKQCQTIAIFASA
+621 KKQCQSVVIFAAA
-634 GDPANLTMRNSNQ
+634 GDPATLTMRNSNQ
-647 FGYTE
+647 FGYTP
-652 ELDLEWKVLLGGRAI
+652 ELDLEWKILLGGRAI

-681 SRTLR
+681 SRTLK
-686 FPFSTEVFTT
+686 FPFATDVFTT
-696 PGWAQGKAEFIEM
+696 PGWAQGKAEFVEM

-723 LKLHNDTYYA
+723 LKLHKDTYYA

-753 VGKIDTS
+753 VGDMPSDSLGLGDGEKPEA
-760 KSGLGSGEKPKVD
+760 KAPMQLGSGMKDPEN
-773 ETRQLG
+773 TLM
-779 AGNVPDTGIDSDV
+779 DTGVDS
-792 ALPGSLE
+792 
-799 DQALLTEDDGG
+799 DQALLTEDDNG
-810 RVERIENGDQLA
+810 RVERMSESSGLA
-822 KLGDNIID
+822 GYEEGFDD
-830 ADAPV
+830 GSAPLD
-835 EETISSVITKNT
+835 EKITDVITHNAVYT
-847 VSTVSHGLF
+847 VPHGLY
-856 VGKGNLRIGFSRDPG
+856 VGKGDLKIGFGRNPG

-882 FLKGPLAPS
+882 FLKGPLVPS

-919 EQIQNSIKYI
+919 EHIQESIKYI
-929 GSEYSTRDG
+929 GSEYGSRDG

-961 PQADTLRVTLE
+961 PRADTVRVTLE

-987 IVRNDCVC
+987 IVRDDCVC

-1037 HTDTQIVK
+1037 HTDTQVVK
-1045 ITNGDG
+1045 LTNGDG
-1051 DAIEIRRIGN
+1051 DSIEIRRIGY

-1077 NEFLHEEQLMHND
+1077 NEFLHEEQLMNND

-1105 TQDNITSQPV
+1105 TKDNITSQPV

-1121 RETFELKLVPRQGLV
+1121 KETFEIRLVPGANYV
-1136 EET
+1136 GEA

>member
-1 MWTDS
+1 ME
-6 GRGVN
+6 
-11 VLDFTYSNDG
+11 FTYSNDG
-21 FLPYDSFDY
+21 FLPYSSFDY
-30 IFNEREMPEFGKVA
+30 IFGEREMPEFGKVA
-44 SPYLKP
+44 SPYMKP
-50 LSTWKFYLAN
+50 LKTWKFYLAN
-60 GQTEIPFGVENT
+60 GQSEVPFGVMNS

-80 LVNCPS
+80 LINCPS

-95 PQNLIYDYPVRLAEN
+95 PQNLIYDYPERVAQDV
-110 AARKEETISDKYIL
+110 ARKEETISDKYVL
-124 KSIGDEDDEVGI
+124 KSVGYDDDEVGI

-148 DRALYLEASGISGS
+148 DRALYLETSGICGS
-162 FKIFIN
+162 FKVFVN
-168 DKFLCNSHALF
+168 DKLLCSSHAVF
-179 TRKRILISGLVK
+179 TRKRLLISGLVR
-191 AGVNQITIMVNRYDR
+191 AGVNQITIIVNRYDR

-213 LDMMNFGFSGIFR
+213 LDMMNFGFSGLFR

-239 NLHIKLEYV
+239 NLHIQLEYV

-255 VAKMDALAVRETVSR
+255 VAKMDALATRSSVSR

-281 FSMRNHTNYMIPYS
+281 FGLRNHTNYMIPYS

-316 IKGQSKPVVGVVDA
+316 IKGQSEPVVGVVDA
-330 LKETRDST
+330 LKETRANT
-338 DFIALDVAQWSD
+338 DFVALDVAQWSD

-383 IVQDKLNVNDRRVN
+383 IVQDKLNINDRRVN
-397 LMLVKYYEFDP
+397 LNLVKYYEFDP
-408 QGGIAVPQDRMRQDI
+408 QNGIAVSLDRMRQDI

-435 ADGMPLSDEFL
+435 ADGMPLSDDFL

-457 ATAADFYMR
+457 ATSSVLYMR
-466 DYVEACMNHPSV
+466 DYVESAMNHPSV
-478 VMWGFQKYNFNPETA
+478 VMWGFQKYNFNYELA
-493 RRVKN
+493 HRIKR
-498 ECMLIDDTRPWYCE
+498 ECTMIDDTRRWYCE
-512 VLGPVISK
+512 AQIASAANKKAKPLERIS
-520 GKKVRSQ
+520 
-527 GKITDMKPMP
+527 DMKPLP
-537 SDAGAVFG
+537 SEAGAVFG

-554 KKIFSLNRTGRNLF
+554 KKIFDLNRTGRSLF
-568 ETIPGRTRFTDDD
+568 ETIPGRTRFTDDE
-581 TLYKWIHHADLVG
+581 TPYKWIHHADLVG

-621 KKQCQTIAIFASA
+621 KKQCQSVVIFAAA
-634 GDPANLTMRNSNQ
+634 GDPATLTMRNSNQ
-647 FGYTE
+647 FGYTP
-652 ELDLEWKVLLGGRAI
+652 ELDLEWKILLGGRAI

-681 SRTLR
+681 SRTLK
-686 FPFSTEVFTT
+686 FPFATDVFTT
-696 PGWAQGKAEFIEM
+696 PGWAQGKAEFVEM

-723 LKLHNDTYYA
+723 LKLHKDTYYA

-753 VGKIDTS
+753 VGDMPSDSLGLGDGEKPEA
-760 KSGLGSGEKPKVD
+760 KAPMQLGSGMKDPEN
-773 ETRQLG
+773 TLM
-779 AGNVPDTGIDSDV
+779 DTGVDS
-792 ALPGSLE
+792 
-799 DQALLTEDDGG
+799 DQALLTEDDNG
-810 RVERIENGDQLA
+810 RVERMSSNSGLA
-822 KLGDNIID
+822 GYDEHFD
-830 ADAPV
+830 EGSAPLD
-835 EETISSVITKNT
+835 EKITDVITHNAVYT
-847 VSTVSHGLF
+847 VPHGLY
-856 VGKGNLRIGFSRDPG
+856 VGKGDLKIGFGRNPG

-882 FLKGPLAPS
+882 FLKGPLVPS

-919 EQIQNSIKYI
+919 EHIQESIKYI
-929 GSEYSTRDG
+929 GSEYGSRDG

-961 PQADTLRVTLE
+961 PRADTVRVTLE

-987 IVRNDCVC
+987 IVRDDCVC

-1037 HTDTQIVK
+1037 HTDTQVVK
-1045 ITNGDG
+1045 LTNGDG
-1051 DAIEIRRIGN
+1051 DSIEIRRIGY

-1077 NEFLHEEQLMHND
+1077 NEFLHEEQLMNND

-1105 TQDNITSQPV
+1105 TKDNITSQPV

-1121 RETFELKLVPRQGLV
+1121 KETFEIRLVPGANYV
-1136 EET
+1136 GEA

>member
-1 MWTDS
+1 
-6 GRGVN
+6 
-11 VLDFTYSNDG
+11 
-21 FLPYDSFDY
+21 
-30 IFNEREMPEFGKVA
+30 MPEFGKVA
-44 SPYLKP
+44 SPYMKP
-50 LSTWKFYLAN
+50 LKTWKFYLAN
-60 GQTEIPFGVENT
+60 GQSEVPFGVMNT
-72 SFDDSDWP
+72 SFDDSDWA

-95 PQNLIYDYPVRLAEN
+95 PQNLIYDYPERLAQDV
-110 AARKEETISDKYIL
+110 ARKEESISDKYIL
-124 KSIGDEDDEVGI
+124 KSTGCDDDEVGI

-148 DRALYLEASGISGS
+148 DRALYLETSGICGS
-162 FKIFIN
+162 FKVFVN
-168 DKFLCNSHALF
+168 DKLLCNSHAIF
-179 TRKRILISGLVK
+179 TRKRLLISGLVK
-191 AGVNQITIMVNRYDR
+191 AGVNQITIIVNRYDR

-239 NLHIKLEYV
+239 NLHIQLEYV

-255 VAKMDALAVRETVSR
+255 VAKMDALATRSSVSR

-281 FSMRNHTNYMIPYS
+281 FAMRNHTNYMIPYS

-316 IKGQSKPVVGVVDA
+316 IKGQSEPVVGVVDA
-330 LKETRDST
+330 LKETRAST
-338 DFIALDVAQWSD
+338 DFVALDVAQWSD

-362 MDSEGKVICAKKKRF
+362 MDSEGKAICAKKKRF

-383 IVQDKLNVNDRRVN
+383 IVQDKLNINDRRVN
-397 LMLVKYYEFDP
+397 LNLVKYYEFDP
-408 QGGIAVPQDRMRQDI
+408 QNGIAVSLDRMRQDI

-457 ATAADFYMR
+457 ATSSVAYMR
-466 DYVEACMNHPSV
+466 DYVEAAMNHPSV
-478 VMWGFQKYNFNPETA
+478 VMWGFQKYNFDYELAN
-493 RRVKN
+493 RVKH
-498 ECMLIDDTRPWYCE
+498 ECIRIDDTRRWYCE
-512 VLGPVISK
+512 AKIADASNKKAKPLERIS
-520 GKKVRSQ
+520 
-527 GKITDMKPMP
+527 DMKPLP
-537 SDAGAVFG
+537 SEAGAVFG

-554 KKIFSLNRTGRNLF
+554 KKIFDLNRTGRNLF
-568 ETIPGRTRFTDDD
+568 ETIPGRTRFTDDE
-581 TLYKWIHHADLVG
+581 TPYKWIHHADLVG

-621 KKQCQTIAIFASA
+621 KKQCQSIVIFSAA
-634 GDPANLTMRNSNQ
+634 GDPATLTMRNSNQ
-647 FGYTE
+647 FGYTS
-652 ELDLEWKVLLGGRAI
+652 ELDLEWKILLGGRAI

-681 SRTLR
+681 SRTLK
-686 FPFSTEVFTT
+686 FPFATDIFTT

-723 LKLHNDTYYA
+723 LKLHKDTYYA

-753 VGKIDTS
+753 VGDVPSDSLGLGNGEKPEAEAPMQ
-760 KSGLGSGEKPKVD
+760 LGSGMKEP
-773 ETRQLG
+773 
-779 AGNVPDTGIDSDV
+779 GNAIMDTGIDSD
-792 ALPGSLE
+792 
-799 DQALLTEDDGG
+799 QALLTENDDG
-810 RVERIENGDQLA
+810 RVERMSDNSGLTGYNDSFDNGS
-822 KLGDNIID
+822 
-830 ADAPV
+830 APLD
-835 EETISSVITKNT
+835 ERISDVITHNAVFT
-847 VSTVSHGLF
+847 VPHGLY
-856 VGKGNLRIGFSRDPG
+856 VGKGDLKIGFSRNPG
-871 SLESLEIAGYN
+871 SLESLEIGGYN
-882 FLKGPLAPS
+882 FLKGPLVPS

-919 EQIQNSIKYI
+919 EHIQESIKYI
-929 GSEYSTRDG
+929 GSEYGSRDG

-952 GEVILFYEV
+952 GEVIVFYEV
-961 PQADTLRVTLE
+961 PKADTVRITLE

-987 IVRNDCVC
+987 IVKDDCVC

-1037 HTDTQIVK
+1037 HTDTQVVK
-1045 ITNGDG
+1045 LTNGDG
-1051 DAIEIRRIGN
+1051 DSIEIRRIGY

-1077 NEFLHEEQLMHND
+1077 NEFLHEEQLMNND

-1105 TQDNITSQPV
+1105 TKDNITSQPV

-1121 RETFELKLVPRQGLV
+1121 KETFEIRLVPGQNYVG
-1136 EET
+1136 EA

>member
-1 MWTDS
+1 ME
-6 GRGVN
+6 
-11 VLDFTYSNDG
+11 FTYSNDG
-21 FLPYDSFDY
+21 FLPYSSFDY
-30 IFNEREMPEFGKVA
+30 IFGEREMPEFGKVA
-44 SPYLKP
+44 SPYMKP
-50 LSTWKFYLAN
+50 LKTWKFYLAN
-60 GQTEIPFGVENT
+60 GQSEVPFGVMNS

-80 LVNCPS
+80 LINCPS

-95 PQNLIYDYPVRLAEN
+95 PQNLIYDYPERVAQDV
-110 AARKEETISDKYIL
+110 ARKEETISDKYVL
-124 KSIGDEDDEVGI
+124 KSVGYDDDEVGI

-148 DRALYLEASGISGS
+148 DRALYLETSGICGS
-162 FKIFIN
+162 FKVFVN
-168 DKFLCNSHALF
+168 DKLLCSSHAVF
-179 TRKRILISGLVK
+179 TRKRLLISGLVR
-191 AGVNQITIMVNRYDR
+191 AGVNQITIIVNRYDR

-213 LDMMNFGFSGIFR
+213 LDMMNFGFSGLFR

-239 NLHIKLEYV
+239 NLHIQLEYV

-255 VAKMDALAVRETVSR
+255 VAKMDALATRSSVSR

-281 FSMRNHTNYMIPYS
+281 FGLRNHTNYMIPYS

-316 IKGQSKPVVGVVDA
+316 IKGQSEPVVGVVDA
-330 LKETRDST
+330 LKETRANT
-338 DFIALDVAQWSD
+338 DFVALDVAQWSD

-383 IVQDKLNVNDRRVN
+383 IVQDKLNINDRRVN
-397 LMLVKYYEFDP
+397 LNLVKYYEFDP
-408 QGGIAVPQDRMRQDI
+408 QNGIAVSLDRMRQDI

-435 ADGMPLSDEFL
+435 ADGMPLSDDFL

-457 ATAADFYMR
+457 ATSSVLYMR
-466 DYVEACMNHPSV
+466 DYVESAMNHPSV
-478 VMWGFQKYNFNPETA
+478 VMWGFQKYNFNYELA
-493 RRVKN
+493 HRIKR
-498 ECMLIDDTRPWYCE
+498 ECTMIDDTRRWYCE
-512 VLGPVISK
+512 AQIASAANKKAKPLERIS
-520 GKKVRSQ
+520 
-527 GKITDMKPMP
+527 DMKPLP
-537 SDAGAVFG
+537 SEAGAVFG

-554 KKIFSLNRTGRNLF
+554 KKIFDLNRTGRNLF
-568 ETIPGRTRFTDDD
+568 ETIPGRTRFTDDE
-581 TLYKWIHHADLVG
+581 TPYKWIHHADLVG

-621 KKQCQTIAIFASA
+621 KKQCQSVVIFAAA
-634 GDPANLTMRNSNQ
+634 GDPATLTMRNSNQ
-647 FGYTE
+647 FGYTS
-652 ELDLEWKVLLGGRAI
+652 ELDLEWKILLGGRAI

-681 SRTLR
+681 SRTLK
-686 FPFSTEVFTT
+686 FPFATDVFTT
-696 PGWAQGKAEFIEM
+696 PGWAQGKAEFVEM

-723 LKLHNDTYYA
+723 LKLHKDTYYA

-753 VGKIDTS
+753 VGDMPSDSLGLGDGEKPEA
-760 KSGLGSGEKPKVD
+760 KAPMQLGSGMKDPEN
-773 ETRQLG
+773 TLM
-779 AGNVPDTGIDSDV
+779 DTGVDS
-792 ALPGSLE
+792 
-799 DQALLTEDDGG
+799 DQALLTEDDNG
-810 RVERIENGDQLA
+810 RVERMSESSGLA
-822 KLGDNIID
+822 GYEEGFDD
-830 ADAPV
+830 GSAPLD
-835 EETISSVITKNT
+835 EKITDVITHNAVYT
-847 VSTVSHGLF
+847 VPHGLY
-856 VGKGNLRIGFSRDPG
+856 VGKGDLKIGFGRNPG

-882 FLKGPLAPS
+882 FLKGPLVPS

-919 EQIQNSIKYI
+919 EHIQESIKYI
-929 GSEYSTRDG
+929 GSEYGSRDG

-961 PQADTLRVTLE
+961 PRADTVRVTLE

-987 IVRNDCVC
+987 IVRDDCVC

-1037 HTDTQIVK
+1037 HTDTQVVK
-1045 ITNGDG
+1045 LTNGDG
-1051 DAIEIRRIGN
+1051 DSIEIRRIGY

-1077 NEFLHEEQLMHND
+1077 NEFLHEEQLMNND

-1105 TQDNITSQPV
+1105 TKDNITSQPV

-1121 RETFELKLVPRQGLV
+1121 KETFEIRLVPGANYV
-1136 EET
+1136 GEA

>member
-1 MWTDS
+1 ME
-6 GRGVN
+6 
-11 VLDFTYSNDG
+11 FTYSNDG
-21 FLPYDSFDY
+21 FLPYESFDF

-50 LSTWKFYLAN
+50 LTTWKFFLAN
-60 GQTEIPFGVENT
+60 GQNEVPFGVMNT
-72 SFDDSDWP
+72 TFDDSEWA

-95 PQNLIYDYPVRLAEN
+95 PQNLIYDYPIRLAEN
-110 AARKEETISDKYIL
+110 AARREESISDKYIM
-124 KSIGDEDDEVGI
+124 KSTGNDDDEVGI

-141 VFKPEDI
+141 VFTPQEI
-148 DRALYLEASGISGS
+148 ERALYLETSGICGS
-162 FKIFIN
+162 FKVFIN
-168 DKFLCNSHALF
+168 DKLLCNSHALF
-179 TRKRILISGLVK
+179 TRKRLLISGLVK
-191 AGVNQITIMVNRYDR
+191 AGVNQITIIVNRYDR
-206 DDDGHII
+206 DDEGHVI

-255 VAKMDALAVRETVSR
+255 VAKMDALAVRESVSR

-316 IKGQSKPVVGVVDA
+316 IKGQSEPVVGVVDA
-330 LKETRDST
+330 LKETRAST
-338 DFIALDVAQWSD
+338 DFVALDVAQWSD
-350 CTPVQYDIVFEV
+350 CTPVQYDIIFEV

-457 ATAADFYMR
+457 ATSADFYMR

-478 VMWGFQKYNFNPETA
+478 VMWGIQKYNYNDEA
-493 RRVKN
+493 AQRVKN
-498 ECMLIDDTRPWYCE
+498 ECVLIDDTRPWYCE
-512 VLGPVISK
+512 VTRAEKTGA
-520 GKKVRSQ
+520 KKMRPQ
-527 GKITDMKPMP
+527 GKISDMRPLP

-568 ETIPGRTRFTDDD
+568 ESIPGRTRFTDDD

-652 ELDLEWKVLLGGRAI
+652 ELDLEWKILLGGRAI

-723 LKLHNDTYYA
+723 LKLHKDTYYA

-753 VGKIDTS
+753 VGRIKDST
-760 KSGLGSGEKPKVD
+760 GLGDGTKPKVD
-773 ETRQLG
+773 PAMQLG
-779 AGNVPDTGIDSDV
+779 SGMNPDAEDEAEP
-792 ALPGSLE
+792 ALPGSID
-799 DQALLTEDDGG
+799 DQALLTEEDGG
-810 RVERIENGDQLA
+810 RVERIEQSELA
-822 KLGDNIID
+822 KINADLVGG
-830 ADAPV
+830 DAPE

-882 FLKGPLAPS
+882 FLKGTLAPS

-919 EQIQNSIKYI
+919 EQIQSSIKYI
-929 GSEYSTRDG
+929 GSEYSSRDG

-961 PQADTLRVTLE
+961 PQADILRVTLD

-987 IVRNDCVC
+987 IVRDDCVC

-1051 DAIEIRRIGN
+1051 DAIEIRRIGH

-1077 NEFLHEEQLMHND
+1077 NEFLHEEQLMNND

-1105 TQDNITSQPV
+1105 TQDNITTQPV
-1115 KKDVKY
+1115 KKDVRY
-1121 RETFELKLVPRQGLV
+1121 RETFELRLVPKQGV
-1136 EET
+1136 IEET

>member
-1 MWTDS
+1 
-6 GRGVN
+6 
-11 VLDFTYSNDG
+11 
-21 FLPYDSFDY
+21 
-30 IFNEREMPEFGKVA
+30 MPEFGKVA
-44 SPYLKP
+44 SPYMKP
-50 LSTWKFYLAN
+50 LKTWKFYLAN
-60 GQTEIPFGVENT
+60 GQSEVPFGVMNT
-72 SFDDSDWP
+72 SFDDSDWA

-95 PQNLIYDYPVRLAEN
+95 PQNLIYDYPERLAQDV
-110 AARKEETISDKYIL
+110 ARKEESISDMYIL
-124 KSIGDEDDEVGI
+124 KSTGCDDDEVGI

-148 DRALYLEASGISGS
+148 DRALYLETSGICGS
-162 FKIFIN
+162 FKVFVN
-168 DKFLCNSHALF
+168 DKLLCNSHAIF
-179 TRKRILISGLVK
+179 TRKRLLISGLVK
-191 AGVNQITIMVNRYDR
+191 AGVNQITIIVNRYDR

-239 NLHIKLEYV
+239 NLHIQLEYV

-255 VAKMDALAVRETVSR
+255 VAKMDALATRSSVSR

-281 FSMRNHTNYMIPYS
+281 FAMRNHTNYMIPYS

-316 IKGQSKPVVGVVDA
+316 IKGQSEPVVGVVDA
-330 LKETRDST
+330 LKETRAST
-338 DFIALDVAQWSD
+338 DFVALDVAQWSD

-362 MDSEGKVICAKKKRF
+362 MDSEGKAICAKKKRF

-383 IVQDKLNVNDRRVN
+383 IVQDKLNINDRRVN
-397 LMLVKYYEFDP
+397 LNLVKYYEFDP
-408 QGGIAVPQDRMRQDI
+408 QNGIAVSLDRMRQDI

-457 ATAADFYMR
+457 ATSSVAYMR
-466 DYVEACMNHPSV
+466 DYVEAAMNHPSV
-478 VMWGFQKYNFNPETA
+478 VMWGFQKYNFDYELAN
-493 RRVKN
+493 RIKH
-498 ECMLIDDTRPWYCE
+498 ECIRIDDTRRWYCE
-512 VLGPVISK
+512 AKIADASNKKAKPLERIS
-520 GKKVRSQ
+520 
-527 GKITDMKPMP
+527 DMKPLP
-537 SDAGAVFG
+537 SEAGAVFG

-554 KKIFSLNRTGRNLF
+554 KKIFDLNRTGRNLF
-568 ETIPGRTRFTDDD
+568 ETIPGRTRFTDDE
-581 TLYKWIHHADLVG
+581 TPYKWIHHADLVG

-621 KKQCQTIAIFASA
+621 KKQCQSIVIFSAA
-634 GDPANLTMRNSNQ
+634 GDPATLTMRNSNQ
-647 FGYTE
+647 FGYTS
-652 ELDLEWKVLLGGRAI
+652 ELDLEWKILLGGRAI

-681 SRTLR
+681 SRTLK
-686 FPFSTEVFTT
+686 FPFATDIFTT

-723 LKLHNDTYYA
+723 LKLHKDTYYA

-753 VGKIDTS
+753 VGDVPSDSLGLGNGEKPEAEAPMQ
-760 KSGLGSGEKPKVD
+760 LGSGMKEP
-773 ETRQLG
+773 
-779 AGNVPDTGIDSDV
+779 GNAIMDTGIDSD
-792 ALPGSLE
+792 
-799 DQALLTEDDGG
+799 QALLTENDDG
-810 RVERIENGDQLA
+810 RVERMSDNSGLTGYNDSFDNGS
-822 KLGDNIID
+822 
-830 ADAPV
+830 APLD
-835 EETISSVITKNT
+835 ERISDVITHNAVFT
-847 VSTVSHGLF
+847 VPHGLY
-856 VGKGNLRIGFSRDPG
+856 VGKGDLKIGFSRNPG
-871 SLESLEIAGYN
+871 SLESLEIGGYN
-882 FLKGPLAPS
+882 FLKGPLVPS

-919 EQIQNSIKYI
+919 EHIQESIKYI
-929 GSEYSTRDG
+929 GSEYGSRDG

-952 GEVILFYEV
+952 GEVIVFYEV
-961 PQADTLRVTLE
+961 PKADTVRITLE

-987 IVRNDCVC
+987 IVKDDCVC

-1037 HTDTQIVK
+1037 HTDTQVVK
-1045 ITNGDG
+1045 LTNGDG
-1051 DAIEIRRIGN
+1051 DSIEIRRIGY

-1077 NEFLHEEQLMHND
+1077 NEFLHEEQLMNND

-1105 TQDNITSQPV
+1105 TKDNITSQPV

-1121 RETFELKLVPRQGLV
+1121 KETFEIRLVPGQNYVG
-1136 EET
+1136 EA

>member
-1 MWTDS
+1 ME
-6 GRGVN
+6 
-11 VLDFTYSNDG
+11 FTYSNDG
-21 FLPYDSFDY
+21 FLPYDSFDF
-30 IFNEREMPEFGKVA
+30 IFNERQMPEFGKVA
-44 SPYLKP
+44 SPYLKT
-50 LSTWKFYLAN
+50 LTTWKFYLAN
-60 GQTEIPFGVENT
+60 GQSEVPFGVMNT
-72 SFDDSDWP
+72 SYDDSEWA

-95 PQNLIYDYPVRLAEN
+95 PQNLIYDYPIRLAEN
-110 AARKEETISDKYIL
+110 AARREESISDKYIM
-124 KSIGDEDDEVGI
+124 KSTGNDDDEVGI

-141 VFKPEDI
+141 VFTPEEI
-148 DRALYLEASGISGS
+148 ERALYLETSGICGS
-162 FKIFIN
+162 FKVFIN
-168 DKFLCNSHALF
+168 DKLLCNSHAIF
-179 TRKRILISGLVK
+179 TRKRLLISGLVK
-191 AGVNQITIMVNRYDR
+191 AGVNQITIIVNRYDR

-213 LDMMNFGFSGIFR
+213 LDMMNFGFSGLFR

-255 VAKMDALAVRETVSR
+255 VAKMDTLAVRENVSR

-281 FSMRNHTNYMIPYS
+281 FAMRNHTNYMIPYS

-316 IKGQSKPVVGVVDA
+316 IKGQSEPVVGVVDA
-330 LKETRDST
+330 LKETRAST

-350 CTPVQYDIVFEV
+350 CTPVQYDIIFEV

-457 ATAADFYMR
+457 ATSADFYLR

-478 VMWGFQKYNFNPETA
+478 VMWGIQRYNYNDEA
-493 RRVKN
+493 AQRVKN
-498 ECMLIDDTRPWYCE
+498 ECVLIDDSRPWYCE
-512 VLGPVISK
+512 VTRAEKTGA
-520 GKKVRSQ
+520 KKVRPQ
-527 GKITDMKPMP
+527 GKISDMRPLP

-554 KKIFSLNRTGRNLF
+554 KKIFGLNRTGRNLF
-568 ETIPGRTRFTDDD
+568 ESIPGRTRFTDDD

-738 VAFYQDVLTDNIASP
+738 VAFYQDILTDNIASP

-760 KSGLGSGEKPKVD
+760 KSGLGSGEKPRVD

-792 ALPGSLE
+792 ALLGSLE

-1015 GVYSAGAGKIY
+1015 GVYSAGVGKIY

-1136 EET
+1136 DET

>member
-1 MWTDS
+1 
-6 GRGVN
+6 
-11 VLDFTYSNDG
+11 
-21 FLPYDSFDY
+21 
-30 IFNEREMPEFGKVA
+30 MPEFGKVA
-44 SPYLKP
+44 SPFMKP
-50 LSTWKFYLAN
+50 LKTWKFFLAN
-60 GQTEIPFGVENT
+60 GQSEVPFGVMNT
-72 SFDDSDWP
+72 SFDDSDWA

-95 PQNLIYDYPVRLAEN
+95 PQNLIYDYPERVAQDV
-110 AARKEETISDKYIL
+110 ARKEESISDKYVL
-124 KSIGDEDDEVGI
+124 KSTGYDDDEVGI

-148 DRALYLEASGISGS
+148 DRALYLETSGICGS
-162 FKIFIN
+162 FKVFVN
-168 DKFLCNSHALF
+168 DKLLCNSHAIF
-179 TRKRILISGLVK
+179 TRKRLLISGLVK
-191 AGVNQITIMVNRYDR
+191 AGVNQITIIVNRYDR
-206 DDDGHII
+206 ADDGHII

-239 NLHIKLEYV
+239 NLHIQLEYV

-255 VAKMDALAVRETVSR
+255 VAKMDALATRSSVSR

-281 FSMRNHTNYMIPYS
+281 FAMRNHTNYMIPYS

-316 IKGQSKPVVGVVDA
+316 IKGQSEPVVGVVDA
-330 LKETRDST
+330 LKETRAST
-338 DFIALDVAQWSD
+338 DFVALDVAQWSD

-383 IVQDKLNVNDRRVN
+383 IVQDKLNINDRRVN
-397 LMLVKYYEFDP
+397 LNLVKYYEFDP
-408 QGGIAVPQDRMRQDI
+408 QNGIAVSLDRMRQDI

-435 ADGMPLSDEFL
+435 ADGMPLSDDFL

-457 ATAADFYMR
+457 ATSSVLYMR
-466 DYVEACMNHPSV
+466 DYVESAMNHPSV
-478 VMWGFQKYNFNPETA
+478 VMWGFQKYNFNYELA
-493 RRVKN
+493 HRIKH
-498 ECMLIDDTRPWYCE
+498 ECIRIDDTRRWYCE
-512 VLGPVISK
+512 AQIGTAT
-520 GKKVRSQ
+520 GKKAKPLERIS
-527 GKITDMKPMP
+527 DMKPLP
-537 SDAGAVFG
+537 SEAGAVFG

-554 KKIFSLNRTGRNLF
+554 KKIFALNRTGRNLF
-568 ETIPGRTRFTDDD
+568 ETIPGRTRFTDDE
-581 TLYKWIHHADLVG
+581 TPYKWIHHADLVG

-621 KKQCQTIAIFASA
+621 KKQCQSIVIFSAA
-634 GDPANLTMRNSNQ
+634 GDPATLTMRNSNQ
-647 FGYTE
+647 FGYTS
-652 ELDLEWKVLLGGRAI
+652 ELDLEWKILLGGRAI

-681 SRTLR
+681 SRTLK
-686 FPFSTEVFTT
+686 FPFATDIFTT

-723 LKLHNDTYYA
+723 LKLHKDTYYA

-753 VGKIDTS
+753 VGDMPDDS
-760 KSGLGSGEKPKVD
+760 LGLGSGEKP
-773 ETRQLG
+773 ESQAPMQLG
-779 AGNVPDTGIDSDV
+779 SGRREPGNELMDTGIDS
-792 ALPGSLE
+792 
-799 DQALLTEDDGG
+799 DQALLTEDDNG
-810 RVERIENGDQLA
+810 RVERMSDNSQLGIL
-822 KLGDNIID
+822 KDSFDDGS
-830 ADAPV
+830 APLD
-835 EETISSVITKNT
+835 ERISDVITHNAVFT
-847 VSTVSHGLF
+847 VPHGLY
-856 VGKGNLRIGFSRDPG
+856 VGKGDMKIGFGRNPG

-882 FLKGPLAPS
+882 FLKGPLVPS

-919 EQIQNSIKYI
+919 EHIQESIKYI
-929 GSEYSTRDG
+929 GSEYSSRDG

-952 GEVILFYEV
+952 GEVIVFYEV
-961 PQADTLRVTLE
+961 PRADTVRVTLE

-987 IVRNDCVC
+987 IVRDDCVC

-1037 HTDTQIVK
+1037 HTDTQVVK
-1045 ITNGDG
+1045 LTNGDG
-1051 DAIEIRRIGN
+1051 DSIEIRRIGY

-1077 NEFLHEEQLMHND
+1077 NEFLHEEQLMNND

-1105 TQDNITSQPV
+1105 TKDNITSQPV

-1121 RETFELKLVPRQGLV
+1121 KETFEIRLVPG
-1136 EET
+1136 ENYIGEA

>member
-1 MWTDS
+1 
-6 GRGVN
+6 
-11 VLDFTYSNDG
+11 
-21 FLPYDSFDY
+21 
-30 IFNEREMPEFGKVA
+30 MPEFGKVA
-44 SPYLKP
+44 SPYMKP
-50 LSTWKFYLAN
+50 LKTWKFYLAN
-60 GQTEIPFGVENT
+60 GQSEVPFGVMNS

-80 LVNCPS
+80 LINCPS

-95 PQNLIYDYPVRLAEN
+95 PQNLIYDYPERVAQDV
-110 AARKEETISDKYIL
+110 ARKEETISDKYVL
-124 KSIGDEDDEVGI
+124 KSVGYDDDEVGI

-148 DRALYLEASGISGS
+148 DRALYLETSGICGS
-162 FKIFIN
+162 FKVFVN
-168 DKFLCNSHALF
+168 DKLLCSSHAVF
-179 TRKRILISGLVK
+179 TRKRLLISGLVR
-191 AGVNQITIMVNRYDR
+191 AGVNQITIIVNRYDR

-213 LDMMNFGFSGIFR
+213 LDMMNFGFSGLFR

-239 NLHIKLEYV
+239 NLHIQLEYV

-255 VAKMDALAVRETVSR
+255 VAKMDALATRSSVSR

-281 FSMRNHTNYMIPYS
+281 FGLRNHTNYMIPYS

-304 AEYDPYKLPFVN
+304 AEYDPYKLPFIN
-316 IKGQSKPVVGVVDA
+316 IKGQSEPVVGVVDA
-330 LKETRDST
+330 LKETRANT
-338 DFIALDVAQWSD
+338 DFVALDVAQWSD

-383 IVQDKLNVNDRRVN
+383 IVQDKLNINDRRVN
-397 LMLVKYYEFDP
+397 LNLVKYYEFDP
-408 QGGIAVPQDRMRQDI
+408 QNGIAVSLDRMRQDI

-435 ADGMPLSDEFL
+435 ADGMPLSDDFL

-457 ATAADFYMR
+457 ATSSVLYMR
-466 DYVEACMNHPSV
+466 DYVESAMNHPSV
-478 VMWGFQKYNFNPETA
+478 VMWGFQKYNFNYELA
-493 RRVKN
+493 HRIKR
-498 ECMLIDDTRPWYCE
+498 ECTMIDDTRRWYCE
-512 VLGPVISK
+512 AQIASAANKKAKPLERIS
-520 GKKVRSQ
+520 
-527 GKITDMKPMP
+527 DMKPLP
-537 SDAGAVFG
+537 SEAGAVFG

-554 KKIFSLNRTGRNLF
+554 KKIFDLNRTGRNLF
-568 ETIPGRTRFTDDD
+568 ETIPGRTRFTDDE
-581 TLYKWIHHADLVG
+581 TPYKWIHHADLVG

-621 KKQCQTIAIFASA
+621 KKQCQSVVIFAAA
-634 GDPANLTMRNSNQ
+634 GDPATLTMRNSNQ
-647 FGYTE
+647 FGYTS
-652 ELDLEWKVLLGGRAI
+652 ELDLEWKILLGGRAI

-681 SRTLR
+681 SRTLK
-686 FPFSTEVFTT
+686 FPFATDVFTT
-696 PGWAQGKAEFIEM
+696 PGWAQGKAEFVEM

-723 LKLHNDTYYA
+723 LKLHKDTYYA

-753 VGKIDTS
+753 VGDMPSDSLGLGDGEKPEA
-760 KSGLGSGEKPKVD
+760 KAPMQLGSGMKDPEN
-773 ETRQLG
+773 TLM
-779 AGNVPDTGIDSDV
+779 DTGVDS
-792 ALPGSLE
+792 
-799 DQALLTEDDGG
+799 DQALLTEDDNG
-810 RVERIENGDQLA
+810 RVERMSSNSGLA
-822 KLGDNIID
+822 GYDEHFD
-830 ADAPV
+830 EGSAPLD
-835 EETISSVITKNT
+835 EKITDVITHNAVYT
-847 VSTVSHGLF
+847 VPHGLY
-856 VGKGNLRIGFSRDPG
+856 VGKGDLKIGFGRNPG

-882 FLKGPLAPS
+882 FLKGPLVPS

-919 EQIQNSIKYI
+919 EHIQESIKYI
-929 GSEYSTRDG
+929 GSEYGSRDG

-961 PQADTLRVTLE
+961 PRADTVRVTLE

-987 IVRNDCVC
+987 IVRDDCVC

-1037 HTDTQIVK
+1037 HTDTQVVK
-1045 ITNGDG
+1045 LTNGDG
-1051 DAIEIRRIGN
+1051 DSIEIRRIGY

-1077 NEFLHEEQLMHND
+1077 NEFLHEEQLMNND

-1105 TQDNITSQPV
+1105 TKDNITSQPV

-1121 RETFELKLVPRQGLV
+1121 KETFEIRLVPGANYV
-1136 EET
+1136 GEA

>member
-1 MWTDS
+1 
-6 GRGVN
+6 
-11 VLDFTYSNDG
+11 
-21 FLPYDSFDY
+21 
-30 IFNEREMPEFGKVA
+30 MPEFGKVA
-44 SPYLKP
+44 SPYMKP
-50 LSTWKFYLAN
+50 LKTWKFYLAN
-60 GQTEIPFGVENT
+60 GQSEVPFGVMNS

-80 LVNCPS
+80 LINCPS

-95 PQNLIYDYPVRLAEN
+95 PQNLIYDYPERVAQDV
-110 AARKEETISDKYIL
+110 ARKEETISDKYVL
-124 KSIGDEDDEVGI
+124 KSVGYDDDEVGI

-148 DRALYLEASGISGS
+148 DRALYLETSGICGS
-162 FKIFIN
+162 FKVFVN
-168 DKFLCNSHALF
+168 DKLLCSSHAVF
-179 TRKRILISGLVK
+179 TRKRLLISGLVR
-191 AGVNQITIMVNRYDR
+191 AGVNQITIIVNRYDR

-213 LDMMNFGFSGIFR
+213 LDMMNFGFSGLFR

-239 NLHIKLEYV
+239 NLHIQLEYV

-255 VAKMDALAVRETVSR
+255 VAKMDALATRSSVSR

-281 FSMRNHTNYMIPYS
+281 FGLRNHTNYMIPYS

-304 AEYDPYKLPFVN
+304 AEYDPYKLPFIN
-316 IKGQSKPVVGVVDA
+316 IKGQSEPVVGVVDA
-330 LKETRDST
+330 LKETRANT
-338 DFIALDVAQWSD
+338 DFVALDVAQWSD

-383 IVQDKLNVNDRRVN
+383 IVQDKLNINDRRVN
-397 LMLVKYYEFDP
+397 LNLVKYYEFDP
-408 QGGIAVPQDRMRQDI
+408 QNGIAVSLDRMRQDI

-435 ADGMPLSDEFL
+435 ADGMPLSDDFL

-457 ATAADFYMR
+457 ATSSVLYMR
-466 DYVEACMNHPSV
+466 DYVESAMNHPSV
-478 VMWGFQKYNFNPETA
+478 VMWGFQKYNFNYELA
-493 RRVKN
+493 HRIKR
-498 ECMLIDDTRPWYCE
+498 ECTMIDDTRRWYCE
-512 VLGPVISK
+512 AQIASAANKKAKPLERIS
-520 GKKVRSQ
+520 
-527 GKITDMKPMP
+527 DMKPLP
-537 SDAGAVFG
+537 SEAGAVFG

-554 KKIFSLNRTGRNLF
+554 KKIFDLNRTGRNLF
-568 ETIPGRTRFTDDD
+568 ETIPGRTRFTDDE
-581 TLYKWIHHADLVG
+581 TPYKWIHHADLVG

-621 KKQCQTIAIFASA
+621 KKQCQSVVIFAAA
-634 GDPANLTMRNSNQ
+634 GDPATLTMRNSNQ
-647 FGYTE
+647 FGYTS
-652 ELDLEWKVLLGGRAI
+652 ELDLEWKILLGGRAI

-681 SRTLR
+681 SRTLK
-686 FPFSTEVFTT
+686 FPFATDVFTT
-696 PGWAQGKAEFIEM
+696 PGWAQGKAEFVEM

-723 LKLHNDTYYA
+723 LKLHKDTYYA

-753 VGKIDTS
+753 VGDMPSDSLGLGDGEKPEA
-760 KSGLGSGEKPKVD
+760 KAPMQLGSGMKDPEN
-773 ETRQLG
+773 TLM
-779 AGNVPDTGIDSDV
+779 DTGVDS
-792 ALPGSLE
+792 
-799 DQALLTEDDGG
+799 DQALLTEDDNG
-810 RVERIENGDQLA
+810 RVERMSESSGLA
-822 KLGDNIID
+822 GYEEGFDD
-830 ADAPV
+830 GSAPLD
-835 EETISSVITKNT
+835 EKITDVITHNAVYT
-847 VSTVSHGLF
+847 VPHGLY
-856 VGKGNLRIGFSRDPG
+856 VGKGDLKIGFGRNPG

-882 FLKGPLAPS
+882 FLKGPLVPS

-919 EQIQNSIKYI
+919 EHIQESIKYI
-929 GSEYSTRDG
+929 GSEYGSRDG

-961 PQADTLRVTLE
+961 PRADTVRVTLE

-987 IVRNDCVC
+987 IVRDDCVC

-1037 HTDTQIVK
+1037 HTDTQVVK
-1045 ITNGDG
+1045 LTNGDG
-1051 DAIEIRRIGN
+1051 DSIEIRRIGY

-1077 NEFLHEEQLMHND
+1077 NEFLHEEQLMNND

-1105 TQDNITSQPV
+1105 TKDNITSQPV

-1121 RETFELKLVPRQGLV
+1121 KETFEIRLVPGANYV
-1136 EET
+1136 GEA

>member
-1 MWTDS
+1 
-6 GRGVN
+6 
-11 VLDFTYSNDG
+11 
-21 FLPYDSFDY
+21 
-30 IFNEREMPEFGKVA
+30 MPEFGKVA
-44 SPYLKP
+44 SPYMKP
-50 LSTWKFYLAN
+50 LKTWKFYLAN
-60 GQTEIPFGVENT
+60 GQSEVPFGVMNS

-80 LVNCPS
+80 LINCPS

-95 PQNLIYDYPVRLAEN
+95 PQNLIYDYPERVAQDV
-110 AARKEETISDKYIL
+110 ARKEETISDKYVL
-124 KSIGDEDDEVGI
+124 KSVGYDDDEVGI

-148 DRALYLEASGISGS
+148 DRALYLETSGICGS
-162 FKIFIN
+162 FKVFVN
-168 DKFLCNSHALF
+168 DKLLCSSHAVF
-179 TRKRILISGLVK
+179 TRKRLLISGLVR
-191 AGVNQITIMVNRYDR
+191 AGVNQITIIVNRYDR

-213 LDMMNFGFSGIFR
+213 LDMMNFGFSGLFR

-239 NLHIKLEYV
+239 NLHIQLEYV

-255 VAKMDALAVRETVSR
+255 VAKMDALATRSSVSR

-281 FSMRNHTNYMIPYS
+281 FGLRNHTNYMIPYS

-316 IKGQSKPVVGVVDA
+316 IKGQSEPVVGVVDA
-330 LKETRDST
+330 LKETRANT
-338 DFIALDVAQWSD
+338 DFVALDVAQWSD

-383 IVQDKLNVNDRRVN
+383 IVQDKLNINDRRVN
-397 LMLVKYYEFDP
+397 LNLVKYYEFDP
-408 QGGIAVPQDRMRQDI
+408 QNGIAVSLDRMRQDI

-435 ADGMPLSDEFL
+435 ADGMPLSDDFL

-457 ATAADFYMR
+457 ATSSVLYMR
-466 DYVEACMNHPSV
+466 DYVESAMNHPSV
-478 VMWGFQKYNFNPETA
+478 VMWGFQKYNFNYELA
-493 RRVKN
+493 HRIKR
-498 ECMLIDDTRPWYCE
+498 ECTMIDDTRRWYCE
-512 VLGPVISK
+512 AQIASAANKKAKPLERIS
-520 GKKVRSQ
+520 
-527 GKITDMKPMP
+527 DMKPLP
-537 SDAGAVFG
+537 SEAGAVFG

-554 KKIFSLNRTGRNLF
+554 KKIFDLNRTGRNLF
-568 ETIPGRTRFTDDD
+568 ETIPGRTRFTDDE
-581 TLYKWIHHADLVG
+581 TPYKWIHHADLVG

-621 KKQCQTIAIFASA
+621 KKQCQSVVIFAAA
-634 GDPANLTMRNSNQ
+634 GDPATLTMRNSNQ
-647 FGYTE
+647 FGYTS
-652 ELDLEWKVLLGGRAI
+652 ELDLEWKILLGGRAI

-681 SRTLR
+681 SRTLK
-686 FPFSTEVFTT
+686 FPFATDVFTT
-696 PGWAQGKAEFIEM
+696 PGWAQGKAEFVEM

-723 LKLHNDTYYA
+723 LKLHKDTYYA

-753 VGKIDTS
+753 VGDMPSDSLGLGDGEKPEA
-760 KSGLGSGEKPKVD
+760 KAPMQLGSGMKDPEN
-773 ETRQLG
+773 TLM
-779 AGNVPDTGIDSDV
+779 DTGVDS
-792 ALPGSLE
+792 
-799 DQALLTEDDGG
+799 DQALLTEDDNG
-810 RVERIENGDQLA
+810 RVERMSESSGLA
-822 KLGDNIID
+822 GYEEGFDD
-830 ADAPV
+830 GSAPLD
-835 EETISSVITKNT
+835 EKITDVITHNAVYT
-847 VSTVSHGLF
+847 VPHGLY
-856 VGKGNLRIGFSRDPG
+856 VGKGDLKIGFGRNPG

-882 FLKGPLAPS
+882 FLKGPLVPS

-919 EQIQNSIKYI
+919 EHIQESIKYI
-929 GSEYSTRDG
+929 GSEYGSRDG

-961 PQADTLRVTLE
+961 PRADTVRVTLE

-987 IVRNDCVC
+987 IVRDDCVC

-1037 HTDTQIVK
+1037 HTDTQVVK
-1045 ITNGDG
+1045 LTNGDG
-1051 DAIEIRRIGN
+1051 DSIEIRRIGY

-1077 NEFLHEEQLMHND
+1077 NEFLHEEQLMNND

-1105 TQDNITSQPV
+1105 TKDNITSQPV

-1121 RETFELKLVPRQGLV
+1121 KETFEIRLVPGANYV
-1136 EET
+1136 GEA

>member
-1 MWTDS
+1 ME
-6 GRGVN
+6 
-11 VLDFTYSNDG
+11 FTYSNDG

-30 IFNEREMPEFGKVA
+30 IFGEREMPEFGKVA
-44 SPYLKP
+44 SPYMKP
-50 LSTWKFYLAN
+50 LKTWRFYMAN
-60 GQTEIPFGVENT
+60 GQTEVPFGVMNA
-72 SFDDSDWP
+72 SFDDSDWA

-95 PQNLIYDYPVRLAEN
+95 PQNLIYDYPIKVAEDEERN
-110 AARKEETISDKYIL
+110 EETISDKYVL
-124 KSIGDEDDEVGI
+124 KSTNADDDEVGI
-136 YRTTV
+136 YRTSV
-141 VFKPEDI
+141 VFEPKEI
-148 DRALYLEASGISGS
+148 DRAIYLEASGICGS
-162 FKIFIN
+162 FKVFVN
-168 DKFLCNSHALF
+168 DKLICSSHALY
-179 TRKRILISGLVK
+179 TRKRLLISEAVH
-191 AGVNQITIMVNRYDR
+191 AGVNNITIIVNRYDR
-206 DDDGHII
+206 DDSGHVI
-213 LDMMNFGFSGIFR
+213 LDAMNFGFSGIFR

-239 NLHIKLEYV
+239 NLHLKLEYV

-255 VAKMDALAVRETVSR
+255 VAKMDALAVREQVSR

-281 FSMRNHTNYMIPYS
+281 FALRNHTNYMIPYS

-304 AEYDPYKLPFVN
+304 SEYDPYKLPFVN
-316 IKGQSKPVVGVVDA
+316 IKGQSEPVMGVVDA
-330 LKETRDST
+330 MKETRAST
-338 DFIALDVAQWSD
+338 DFVACNVAQWSD

-362 MDSEGKVICAKKKRF
+362 MDGDGKVICAKKKRF
-377 GFRTTE
+377 GFKTTA

-435 ADGMPLSDEFL
+435 ADGFPLSDEFL

-457 ATAADFYMR
+457 ATSADFYMR
-466 DYVEACMNHPSV
+466 DYVEAAMNHPSV
-478 VMWGFQKYNFNPETA
+478 VMWGIQKYNFDHESA
-493 RRVKN
+493 QRFKD
-498 ECMLIDDTRPWYCE
+498 ECHLIDDTRPWYCDATRT
-512 VLGPVISK
+512 VNG
-520 GKKVRSQ
+520 GKKLKAHGRIS
-527 GKITDMKPMP
+527 DMKPMP
-537 SDAGAVFG
+537 SEAGAVFG
-545 PWEDLCLDR
+545 PWQDLCLDR
-554 KKIFSLNRTGRNLF
+554 KKIFALNRIGRNLF
-568 ETIPGRTRFTDDD
+568 ETIPGRTRFTDND

-594 GKQKENSCIGQGIVD
+594 EKQRDNSCIGQGIVD

-621 KKQCQTIAIFASA
+621 KKQCQMIAIFANV
-634 GDPANLTMRNSNQ
+634 GEPNNLTMRNQNQ

-652 ELDLEWKVLLGGRAI
+652 ELDLEWKILLGGRAI

-681 SRTLR
+681 SRTLK
-686 FPFSTEVFTT
+686 FPFTTDIFTT

-723 LKLHNDTYYA
+723 LRLHKDTYYA

-738 VAFYQDVLTDNIASP
+738 VAFYQDVLTDTIASP
-753 VGKIDTS
+753 VGDTTPEAT
-760 KSGLGSGEKPKVD
+760 GLGSGNMPQQNAA
-773 ETRQLG
+773 RQLG
-779 AGNVPDTGIDSDV
+779 SGKAPSMNVDTGIDSDL
-792 ALPGSLE
+792 ALAGMD
-799 DQALLTEDDGG
+799 DQAILTEEDGG
-810 RVERIENGDQLA
+810 RVERITEPSQLG
-822 KLGDNIID
+822 LQTETY
-830 ADAPV
+830 ADGAAPV
-835 EETISSVITKNT
+835 EEKIVDVITKNVIMT
-847 VSTVSHGLF
+847 VPHGLY
-856 VGKGNLRIGFSRDPG
+856 VGKGNLKIGFSREPG

-906 ILARTVFSKESDY
+906 ILSKTIFSKESDY
-919 EQIQNSIKYI
+919 EHIQESLRFV
-929 GSEYSTRDG
+929 GSEYSCNDG
-938 EFTMISR
+938 VFTMISR

-952 GEVILFYEV
+952 GEVLLFYEI
-961 PQADTLRVTLE
+961 PQSDTIRITLD

-987 IVRNDCVC
+987 IVKDDCVC

-1045 ITNGDG
+1045 LTNGDG
-1051 DAIEIRRIGN
+1051 DSIEIRRVGY

-1077 NEFLHEEQLMHND
+1077 NEYLHEEQLMNND

-1105 TQDNITSQPV
+1105 TADNISSQPI
-1115 KKDVKY
+1115 KKDTKY
-1121 RETFELKLVPRQGLV
+1121 RETFEIKLVPKEGRV
-1136 EET
+1136 EEA

>member
-1 MWTDS
+1 ME
-6 GRGVN
+6 
-11 VLDFTYSNDG
+11 FTYSNDG
-21 FLPYDSFDY
+21 FLPYESFDF

-50 LSTWKFYLAN
+50 LTTWKFFLAN
-60 GQTEIPFGVENT
+60 GQNEVPFGVMNT
-72 SFDDSDWP
+72 SFDDSEWA

-95 PQNLIYDYPVRLAEN
+95 PQNLIYDYPIRLAEN
-110 AARKEETISDKYIL
+110 AARREESISDKYIM
-124 KSIGDEDDEVGI
+124 KSTGNDDDEVGI

-141 VFKPEDI
+141 VFTPQEI
-148 DRALYLEASGISGS
+148 ERALYLETSGICGS
-162 FKIFIN
+162 FKVFIN
-168 DKFLCNSHALF
+168 DKLLCNSHALF
-179 TRKRILISGLVK
+179 TRKRLLISGLVK
-191 AGVNQITIMVNRYDR
+191 AGVNQITIIVNRYDR
-206 DDDGHII
+206 DDEGHVI

-255 VAKMDALAVRETVSR
+255 VAKMDALAVRESVSR

-316 IKGQSKPVVGVVDA
+316 IKGQSEPVVGVVDA
-330 LKETRDST
+330 LKETRART
-338 DFIALDVAQWSD
+338 DFVALDVAQWSD
-350 CTPVQYDIVFEV
+350 CTPVQYDIIFEV

-457 ATAADFYMR
+457 ATSADFYMR

-478 VMWGFQKYNFNPETA
+478 VMWGIQKYNYNDEA
-493 RRVKN
+493 AQRVKN
-498 ECMLIDDTRPWYCE
+498 ECVLIDDTRPWYCE
-512 VLGPVISK
+512 VTRAEKTGA
-520 GKKVRSQ
+520 KKMRPQ
-527 GKITDMKPMP
+527 GKISDMRPLP

-568 ETIPGRTRFTDDD
+568 ESIPGRTRFTDDD

-652 ELDLEWKVLLGGRAI
+652 ELDLEWKILLGGRAI

-723 LKLHNDTYYA
+723 LKLHKDTYYA

-753 VGKIDTS
+753 VGRIKDST
-760 KSGLGSGEKPKVD
+760 GLGDGTKPKVD
-773 ETRQLG
+773 PAMQLG
-779 AGNVPDTGIDSDV
+779 SGMNPDAEDEAEP
-792 ALPGSLE
+792 ALPGSID
-799 DQALLTEDDGG
+799 DQALLTEEDGG
-810 RVERIENGDQLA
+810 RVERIEQSELA
-822 KLGDNIID
+822 KINADLVGG
-830 ADAPV
+830 DAPE

-847 VSTVSHGLF
+847 VSTVSHGLY

-919 EQIQNSIKYI
+919 EQIQSSIKYI
-929 GSEYSTRDG
+929 GSEYSSRDG

-961 PQADTLRVTLE
+961 PQADILRVTLD

-987 IVRNDCVC
+987 IVRDDCVC

-1051 DAIEIRRIGN
+1051 DAIEIRRIGH

-1077 NEFLHEEQLMHND
+1077 NEFLHEEQLMNND

-1105 TQDNITSQPV
+1105 TQDNITTQPV
-1115 KKDVKY
+1115 KKDVRY
-1121 RETFELKLVPRQGLV
+1121 RETFELRLVPKQGV
-1136 EET
+1136 IEET

>member
-1 MWTDS
+1 
-6 GRGVN
+6 
-11 VLDFTYSNDG
+11 
-21 FLPYDSFDY
+21 
-30 IFNEREMPEFGKVA
+30 MPEFGKVA
-44 SPYLKP
+44 SPYMKP
-50 LSTWKFYLAN
+50 LKTWKFYLAN
-60 GQTEIPFGVENT
+60 GQSEVPFGVMNT
-72 SFDDSDWP
+72 SFDDSDWA

-95 PQNLIYDYPVRLAEN
+95 PQNLIYDYPERLAQDV
-110 AARKEETISDKYIL
+110 ARKEESISDKYIL
-124 KSIGDEDDEVGI
+124 KSAGYDDDEVGI

-148 DRALYLEASGISGS
+148 DRALYLETSGICGS
-162 FKIFIN
+162 FKVFVN
-168 DKFLCNSHALF
+168 DKLLCSSHAVF
-179 TRKRILISGLVK
+179 TRKRLLISGLVR
-191 AGVNQITIMVNRYDR
+191 AGVNQITIIVNRYDR

-239 NLHIKLEYV
+239 NLHIQLEYV

-255 VAKMDALAVRETVSR
+255 VAKIDALATRSSVSR

-281 FSMRNHTNYMIPYS
+281 FAMRNHTNYMIPYS

-316 IKGQSKPVVGVVDA
+316 IKGQSEPVVGVVDA
-330 LKETRDST
+330 LKETRAST
-338 DFIALDVAQWSD
+338 DFVALDVAQWSD

-383 IVQDKLNVNDRRVN
+383 IVQDKLNINDRRVN
-397 LMLVKYYEFDP
+397 LNLVKYYEFDP
-408 QGGIAVPQDRMRQDI
+408 QNGIAVSLDRMRQDI

-457 ATAADFYMR
+457 ATSSVLYMR
-466 DYVEACMNHPSV
+466 DYVESAMNHPSV
-478 VMWGFQKYNFNPETA
+478 VMWGFQKYNFNYELA
-493 RRVKN
+493 HRIKH
-498 ECMLIDDTRPWYCE
+498 ECIRIDDTRRWYCE
-512 VLGPVISK
+512 AQIASAA
-520 GKKVRSQ
+520 GKKAKAPERIS
-527 GKITDMKPMP
+527 DMKPLP
-537 SDAGAVFG
+537 SEAGAVFG

-554 KKIFSLNRTGRNLF
+554 KKIFALNRTGRNLF
-568 ETIPGRTRFTDDD
+568 ETIPGRTRFTDDE
-581 TLYKWIHHADLVG
+581 TPYKWIHHADLVG

-621 KKQCQTIAIFASA
+621 KKQCQSIVIFSAA
-634 GDPANLTMRNSNQ
+634 GDPASLTMRNSNQ
-647 FGYTE
+647 FGYTP
-652 ELDLEWKVLLGGRAI
+652 ELDLEWKILLGGRAI

-681 SRTLR
+681 SRTLK
-686 FPFSTEVFTT
+686 FPFATEIFTT

-723 LKLHNDTYYA
+723 LKLHKDTYYA

-738 VAFYQDVLTDNIASP
+738 VAFYQDVLTDSIASP
-753 VGKIDTS
+753 VGDMPDES
-760 KSGLGSGEKPKVD
+760 LGLGSGEKP
-773 ETRQLG
+773 EAQAPMQLG
-779 AGNVPDTGIDSDV
+779 SGRREPANELMDTGVDS
-792 ALPGSLE
+792 
-799 DQALLTEDDGG
+799 DQALLTEDDNG
-810 RVERIENGDQLA
+810 RVERMSDNSGLA
-822 KLGDNIID
+822 GLNDSFDDGS
-830 ADAPV
+830 APLD
-835 EETISSVITKNT
+835 ERISDVITHNAVYT
-847 VSTVSHGLF
+847 VPHGLY
-856 VGKGNLRIGFSRDPG
+856 VGKGDLKIGFGRNPG

-882 FLKGPLAPS
+882 FLKGPLVPS

-919 EQIQNSIKYI
+919 EHIQESIRYI
-929 GSEYSTRDG
+929 GSEYGSRDG

-952 GEVILFYEV
+952 GEVIVFYEV
-961 PQADTLRVTLE
+961 PRADTVRITLE

-1037 HTDTQIVK
+1037 HTDTQVVK
-1045 ITNGDG
+1045 LTNGDG
-1051 DAIEIRRIGN
+1051 DSIEIRRIGY

-1077 NEFLHEEQLMHND
+1077 NEFLHEEQLMNND

-1105 TQDNITSQPV
+1105 TKDNITSQPV

-1121 RETFELKLVPRQGLV
+1121 KETFEIRLVPGENYV
-1136 EET
+1136 GEA

>member
-1 MWTDS
+1 ME
-6 GRGVN
+6 
-11 VLDFTYSNDG
+11 FTYSNDG
-21 FLPYDSFDY
+21 FLPYESFDF
-30 IFNEREMPEFGKVA
+30 IFNERQMPEFGKVA

-50 LSTWKFYLAN
+50 LTTWKFYLAN
-60 GQTEIPFGVENT
+60 GQSEVPFGVMNT
-72 SFDDSDWP
+72 SFDDSEWA

-95 PQNLIYDYPVRLAEN
+95 PQNLIYDYPIRLAEN
-110 AARKEETISDKYIL
+110 AARKEETISDKYVI
-124 KSIGDEDDEVGI
+124 KSTGNDDDEVGI

-141 VFKPEDI
+141 VFKPEEI
-148 DRALYLEASGISGS
+148 ERALYLETSGICGS
-162 FKIFIN
+162 FKVFIN
-168 DKFLCNSHALF
+168 DKLLCNSHAIL
-179 TRKRILISGLVK
+179 TRKRLLISGLVK
-191 AGVNQITIMVNRYDR
+191 AGVNQITIIVNRYDR

-281 FSMRNHTNYMIPYS
+281 FAMRNHTNYMIPYS

-316 IKGQSKPVVGVVDA
+316 IKGQSEPVVGVVDA
-330 LKETRDST
+330 LKETRAST
-338 DFIALDVAQWSD
+338 DFVALDVAQWSD
-350 CTPVQYDIVFEV
+350 CTPVQYDIIFEV

-457 ATAADFYMR
+457 ATSADFYMR

-478 VMWGFQKYNFNPETA
+478 VMWGIQKYNYNDEA
-493 RRVKN
+493 AQRVKN
-498 ECMLIDDTRPWYCE
+498 ECVLIDDTRPWYCE
-512 VLGPVISK
+512 VTRAEKTGA
-520 GKKVRSQ
+520 KKMRPQ
-527 GKITDMKPMP
+527 GKISDIKPLP

-554 KKIFSLNRTGRNLF
+554 KKIFGLNRTGRNLF
-568 ETIPGRTRFTDDD
+568 ESIPGRTRFTDDD

-652 ELDLEWKVLLGGRAI
+652 ELDLEWKILLGGRAI

-723 LKLHNDTYYA
+723 LKLHKDTYYA

-753 VGKIDTS
+753 VGRIKESTGLGDGT
-760 KSGLGSGEKPKVD
+760 KPQADPAMQLGSGM
-773 ETRQLG
+773 G
-779 AGNVPDTGIDSDV
+779 PDKESDAEP
-792 ALPGSLE
+792 ALPGTIE
-799 DQALLTEDDGG
+799 DQALLTEEDGG
-810 RVERIENGDQLA
+810 RIERIDQSELA
-822 KLGDNIID
+822 KINAELDDGS
-830 ADAPV
+830 APV

-847 VSTVSHGLF
+847 VSTVPHGLY

-871 SLESLEIAGYN
+871 SVESLEIAGYN
-882 FLKGPLAPS
+882 FLKGPIAPS

-919 EQIQNSIKYI
+919 EQIQNSIKFI
-929 GSEYSTRDG
+929 GSEYSSRDG

-952 GEVILFYEV
+952 GEVIVFYEV
-961 PQADTLRVTLE
+961 PQADILRVTLE

-987 IVRNDCVC
+987 IVRDDCVC

-1051 DAIEIRRIGN
+1051 DAIEIRRIGH

-1077 NEFLHEEQLMHND
+1077 NEFLHEEQLMNND

-1105 TQDNITSQPV
+1105 TQDNITTQPV

-1121 RETFELKLVPRQGLV
+1121 RETFELKLVPSQGV
-1136 EET
+1136 IEET

>member
-1 MWTDS
+1 ME
-6 GRGVN
+6 
-11 VLDFTYSNDG
+11 FTYSNDG
-21 FLPYDSFDY
+21 FLPYSSFDY
-30 IFNEREMPEFGKVA
+30 IFGEREMPEFGKVA
-44 SPYLKP
+44 SPYMKP
-50 LSTWKFYLAN
+50 LKTWKFYLAN
-60 GQTEIPFGVENT
+60 GQSEVPFGVMNS

-80 LVNCPS
+80 LINCPS

-95 PQNLIYDYPVRLAEN
+95 PQNLIYDYPERVAQDV
-110 AARKEETISDKYIL
+110 ARKEETISDKYVL
-124 KSIGDEDDEVGI
+124 KSVGYDDDEVGI

-148 DRALYLEASGISGS
+148 DRALYLETSGICGS
-162 FKIFIN
+162 FKVFVN
-168 DKFLCNSHALF
+168 DKLLCSSHAVF
-179 TRKRILISGLVK
+179 TRKRLLISGLVR
-191 AGVNQITIMVNRYDR
+191 AGVNQITIIVNRYDR

-213 LDMMNFGFSGIFR
+213 LDMMNFGFSGLFR

-239 NLHIKLEYV
+239 NLHIQLEYV

-255 VAKMDALAVRETVSR
+255 VAKMDALATRSSVSR

-281 FSMRNHTNYMIPYS
+281 FGLRNHTNYMIPYS

-304 AEYDPYKLPFVN
+304 AEYDPYKLPFIN
-316 IKGQSKPVVGVVDA
+316 IKGQSEPVVGVVDA
-330 LKETRDST
+330 LKETRANT
-338 DFIALDVAQWSD
+338 DFVALDVAQWSD

-383 IVQDKLNVNDRRVN
+383 IVQDKLNINDRRVN
-397 LMLVKYYEFDP
+397 LNLVKYYEFDP
-408 QGGIAVPQDRMRQDI
+408 QNGIAVSLDRMRQDI

-435 ADGMPLSDEFL
+435 ADGMPLSDDFL

-457 ATAADFYMR
+457 ATSSVLYMR
-466 DYVEACMNHPSV
+466 DYVESAMNHPSV
-478 VMWGFQKYNFNPETA
+478 VMWGFQKYNFNYELA
-493 RRVKN
+493 HRIKR
-498 ECMLIDDTRPWYCE
+498 ECTMIDDTRRWYCE
-512 VLGPVISK
+512 AQIASAANKKAKPLERIS
-520 GKKVRSQ
+520 
-527 GKITDMKPMP
+527 DMKPLP
-537 SDAGAVFG
+537 SEAGAVFG

-554 KKIFSLNRTGRNLF
+554 KKIFDLNRTGRNLF
-568 ETIPGRTRFTDDD
+568 ETIPGRTRFTDDE
-581 TLYKWIHHADLVG
+581 TPYKWIHHADLVG

-621 KKQCQTIAIFASA
+621 KKQCQSVVIFAAA
-634 GDPANLTMRNSNQ
+634 GDPATLTMRNSNQ
-647 FGYTE
+647 FGYTS
-652 ELDLEWKVLLGGRAI
+652 ELDLEWKILLGGRAI

-681 SRTLR
+681 SRTLK
-686 FPFSTEVFTT
+686 FPFATDVFTT
-696 PGWAQGKAEFIEM
+696 PGWAQGKAEFVEM

-723 LKLHNDTYYA
+723 LKLHKDTYYA

-753 VGKIDTS
+753 VGDMPSDSLGLGDGEKPEA
-760 KSGLGSGEKPKVD
+760 KAPMQLGSGMKDPEN
-773 ETRQLG
+773 TLM
-779 AGNVPDTGIDSDV
+779 DTGVDS
-792 ALPGSLE
+792 
-799 DQALLTEDDGG
+799 DQALLTEDDNG
-810 RVERIENGDQLA
+810 RVERMSESSGLA
-822 KLGDNIID
+822 GYEEGFDD
-830 ADAPV
+830 GSAPLD
-835 EETISSVITKNT
+835 EKITDVITHNAVYT
-847 VSTVSHGLF
+847 VPHGLY
-856 VGKGNLRIGFSRDPG
+856 VGKGDLKIGFGRNPG

-882 FLKGPLAPS
+882 FLKGPLVPS

-919 EQIQNSIKYI
+919 EHIQESIKYI
-929 GSEYSTRDG
+929 GSEYGSRDG

-961 PQADTLRVTLE
+961 PRADTVRVTLE

-987 IVRNDCVC
+987 IVRDDCVC

-1037 HTDTQIVK
+1037 HTDTQVVK
-1045 ITNGDG
+1045 LTNGDG
-1051 DAIEIRRIGN
+1051 
-1061 NPKFDFTVLP
+1061 FDFTVLP

-1077 NEFLHEEQLMHND
+1077 NEFLHEEQLMNND

-1105 TQDNITSQPV
+1105 TKDNITSQPV

-1121 RETFELKLVPRQGLV
+1121 KETFEIRLVPGANYV
-1136 EET
+1136 GEA